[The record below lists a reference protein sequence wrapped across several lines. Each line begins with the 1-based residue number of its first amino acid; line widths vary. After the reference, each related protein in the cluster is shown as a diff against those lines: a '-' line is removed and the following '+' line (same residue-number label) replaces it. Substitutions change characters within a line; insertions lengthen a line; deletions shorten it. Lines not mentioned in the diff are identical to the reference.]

1 MRYPLA
7 HKAASV
13 LMAFVLVCTCN
24 SAALQPLA
32 AFAAQGD
39 GAAAAEQEALTEAS
53 GAENAG
59 KPEAAPAGEEG
70 PAGAAEPE
78 EGAEAPRAVSGLTVS
93 GTWDADARIVTWVVR
108 MGEESVAAVD
118 LSRYELTLS
127 FDDRLAVERA
137 RLGDVPTGF
146 DVSGTLSPGAA
157 TYRFEAVGADLP
169 LAPQTLT
176 VSMRASDALLDALAA
191 AEEAGDRLAVALDA
205 RLEVAEDAASLFD
218 VPAVEGRADV
228 VLREASVGEPSAESR
243 ETFEDGEVAEATPSA
258 VPGDAPREGAEGN
271 DVTNEVEQLSLG
283 VVDFSYVDAAGAT
296 HVIPAVQTGDKHVAY
311 DFSNVPLA
319 SIDRMN
325 MGVDFKI
332 NKDDASRTINAGDV
346 FRYSVPS
353 IFTVADSTFAQ
364 DIVSPTGEVLATYI
378 IENNQ
383 VVVAFTQT
391 VDIEEGNVG
400 IVGGI
405 MCSFKLNDDK
415 LQSDAP
421 TDADMTLQTDGTV
434 YTFTAPKKSTDL
446 VGIKKTGSY
455 NKDDATVTW
464 TVTVGSAA
472 ESAGVPLK
480 NIVIV
485 DEYDKATQGEATVTG
500 PDGDALAIEQTDA
513 GFTYAFP
520 ADSTA
525 VAPYK
530 LSVIVPVENAVL
542 DAAVNGDQLLSN
554 MATMS
559 SPAGSSIHVTGEP
572 GATGTATVPKYSF
585 SKRGTPLNSSTIAW
599 ELTVNQGGLGAANDV
614 VVYDRLDARAAYKD
628 GTLRLDGMPVTVHAS
643 APDPEPSSTY
653 AVLVAEEGGTHLL
666 EVHIAG
672 TVDTERRITFET
684 EIDAP
689 GQENESIDFP
699 NTAWIAFKWPNGYGP
714 GEGTFKPID
723 INTDF
728 QVAHLDKETPSY
740 DSSTGEITWRV
751 VPSVRTDDYES
762 GSIADV
768 IDDDQSYIADSVK
781 VVYRGVELTPDQL
794 AGVFSYDET
803 LKLLT
808 FSFERVEYALND
820 VVIEYRTQALNFKDE
835 NRVLHRYE
843 NAANLVVNSEHGRF
857 EAQAAASRTFE
868 NKFLAKTSSYEV
880 VDDERGSAGYL
891 HYRIV
896 VNGSHMPSANLQVSD
911 DLNALVTDVR
921 AADGT
926 SLGSVAADE
935 WTIAEGDRA
944 IKVTEF
950 GKDGAEQDVTA
961 SYDTTAWKDSR
972 KIEAIFSDD
981 APTTNGY
988 RIDLYLTL
996 ENTVLQKL
1004 HQDHPGD
1011 FVISATN
1018 SATAGSDDFA
1028 GGTPTNVKCQGAAG
1042 AGNIDNRLVAKTV
1055 DGSKQG
1061 DGELAYRININP
1073 NGADMRNVT
1082 LTDVP
1087 DDVLSIDVGSVELHR
1102 ATHDAGGAI
1111 ADALGEAVDPSAW
1124 SKKLTYDAGS
1134 GGTALS
1140 VTVPDGTASY
1150 VLTYRAKVVGAA
1162 KGGKIANNVTL
1173 TADQGQTGSDTCVAE
1188 VDAGSW
1194 GWLTKKAIYKLVKAD
1209 EFGGKASP
1217 IAGVTFNLYSDP
1229 EKKDLVATS
1238 VSNAKGLVA
1247 FYGLDVDATY
1257 YYDELEASSGYKTL
1271 AYDADAN
1278 QFTTGAG
1285 GSNTVAGAATLNE
1298 RLTSEMP
1305 VLLKKTFELE
1315 AGDALSDPRSSFR
1328 LYLYPN
1334 GFGGGKKVVVSMTGS
1349 DGLYVYAPSGDN
1361 LELVNSGADG
1371 SLALAGLP
1379 WGDYGLEEV
1388 DPQAGY
1394 AAYEGMK
1401 HFSVV
1406 RPVDDASP
1414 WSVDYA
1420 PGTGSDVGEAAAVEN
1435 KKTSITVKKTTDA
1448 DKSLDGAVL
1457 AIHEDDAGTVGGVL
1471 VNSFTN
1477 EEFSV
1482 AVGDASTYEW
1492 ELRGIPVGTY
1502 WLCEDTMPDDK
1513 TVGKFEDVRFCIDVH
1528 GKLAVLNG
1536 KGAVAGSTLTVVD
1549 DPNKVS
1555 VKKLDQWGKAVAGAT
1570 LQLQVQ
1576 NGDTWDEV
1584 GGAQESPAAGELSFD
1599 GLERGKRYRIVETAV
1614 PEGYAAASHADQRV
1628 EFTIDE
1634 YGVIA
1639 DDAVDLHN
1647 GDAPDSD
1654 GNGTFLNAHRGNNG
1668 FTLRNERIVGHA
1680 EFAKQTDDGAPL
1692 AGVKFNLYRKAA
1704 VPGAADTL
1712 VNSTS
1717 FVSGRDGKVTTVGQ
1731 ASMWNSVTGDWMSR
1745 GLTPGT
1751 YYFKET
1757 VTHGDFVFDSADP
1770 LVTDEFTISATDGRF
1785 TWSTDAEG
1793 KVSFGDVITVTKGNG
1808 AVANAPLDASVRV
1821 LKATAG
1827 GLALNGAVFT
1837 LAGTDANS
1845 KSVSMTAISVAA
1857 GTEVRVADSAGTE
1870 HVYTTISDGEALFAN
1885 VPAGT
1890 YTVKETT
1897 PPSGYK
1903 LSAVELTV
1911 TVGQGTAS
1919 ESYILNEGNAVVNEQ
1934 NEFTVSKQDAVTGS
1948 ALSGATFKLEGEFA
1962 DGTEDPIEWTS
1973 GEGAEAIKGKLV
1985 ASINKDR
1992 VYMLT
1997 ETSAPDHYVAAN
2009 RIELK
2014 MDAAGQ
2020 LYQRSS
2026 STSPWTKVASNGVV
2040 VKNQPVRGHVALTK
2054 SIADG
2059 VDATVAGVQ
2068 FSLYKTG
2075 ADVGGVDLLIAEGL
2089 ATDAAGTWTSVGK
2102 SALEN
2107 PDTGQKLD
2115 KGLAVG
2121 SYYFVE
2127 TAATSDT
2134 VLDSDARH
2142 EFEIADGNHYATTNT
2157 PVACGVENKAF
2168 SASLK
2173 LDKLDGTSGEALAG
2187 AEFELAYTPAGGGA
2201 AQTVPLTVEGGTFKA
2216 ADLKKGSYALEETK
2230 VPTGYEG
2237 AGAFKATFELADA
2250 DDGATVAIGEGAAT
2264 SAGPVEKEAGA
2275 WTSAG
2280 VLNER
2285 ILGSMSLAKVA
2296 AGTETGL
2303 EGAEFRLAGPDGYVA
2318 DLATDADG
2326 KLSVGDLAWGD
2337 YTLTEAKAP
2346 AGYRLGAEPYS
2357 AAFAIS
2363 AQSLAV
2369 DLGSVEN
2376 APTEISV
2383 AKVDNLDAPNPVSGA
2398 RLKLSGTFA
2407 DGKKEKEWVSDG
2419 TLKNFKT
2426 LLVVGEEYTLTEGGA
2441 VAGYEALP
2449 GSVVFKLMQDGKIEL
2464 SSNPAY
2470 ADGTPAA
2477 VLDDG
2482 SVALSIRNMR
2492 LPGTVK
2498 LAKVDADD
2506 GSAPLDGAVFGLFD
2520 AEGDAKLGEFA
2531 TGRAYT
2537 GADDAEGAPAEPGSL
2552 SIAGLEWGGYYLQEL
2567 SSDGYV
2573 IPDARYPFSIGAGTP
2588 GMTADLGQ
2596 VANERTKASF
2606 SKVDAAE
2613 GDFVAGATLTLSG
2626 RFANPEADEVS
2637 WTSGTAAFNL
2647 AGRLVAGEAYELAET
2662 ARPDGYLALPGSV
2675 KLAVG
2680 SDGKLSVVQNQER
2693 ADGLLAASIAAD
2705 GTSLSLRNVE
2715 VYGSV
2720 ELVKSDAA
2728 GSPLEGISFELHK
2741 GLDGRGGLVQGGLVT
2756 DADGKVSVAGLP
2768 EGGYAFVETATR
2780 DDLVLDPNPV
2790 PVSIGTGDHG
2800 TTVSVAM
2807 ENKAFSASLVLHKLD
2822 GATGDALEG
2831 AEFELAYVPAG
2842 GGAAQTVP
2850 LTVEGG
2856 TFEATDLKKGSY
2868 ALAETKVPTGYEGA
2882 FAATFELADAD
2893 DGLELVIKQGAAT
2906 SAGDVEKEAG
2916 AWTGAGVENA
2926 RIPGSMSLAK
2936 VAAGTEEGLEGA
2948 EFSLTGPDGSTA
2960 TLTTGADGK
2969 ASASGLAWGAYS
2981 LVETKAPAGY
2991 RLGAEPYSATFAI
3004 GAENLA
3010 VDLGSVENVKT
3021 RFAVAKTDGDGS
3033 PLAGAHLK
3041 LAGAFADGET
3051 EKEWTS
3057 ENDAKVFEGL
3067 LIVGNTY
3074 ALTETDRL
3082 GGYLT
3087 WSGQVS
3093 FKLDDAG
3100 KVVLDDPADPAA
3112 TVSADGLGIS
3122 LSNARIVASAELTK
3136 TRDSAGPLEGVTF
3149 DLYAEGADE
3158 PLERGLVTD
3167 AMGKVRVSGLP
3178 EGSYYFVETAAP
3190 DDAVVDG
3197 THQTFS
3203 IGEQDHGKTVPV
3215 TMDNSS
3221 FNTVV
3226 SLLKVDQTS
3235 AEALAGAQFALS
3247 KQAADGSFVPVGSPL
3262 ATNEHGAVAFTLTE
3276 RGTYRIQE
3284 TQAAPGYVLDAD
3296 KPYTATFTVE
3306 NTAAFQGAELK
3317 LAEVVDPAT
3326 AGAYGLVVENARYE
3340 GGKVANERKLGSM
3353 ALAKV
3358 DGVTGSPLAGAEFE
3372 LTGSD
3377 GSIAT
3382 LSTGAD
3388 GTLNVEGLAWGTYTL
3403 AETKAPDGYRLGAQ
3417 PYSATF
3423 EIGAHNADSAPSV
3436 DLGTVGNETIEIS
3449 FTKLERYVESCSD
3462 ASLGAAEADAT
3473 RPLEGAEFTAY
3484 EDEACTRFS
3493 QTGDGADMKARSG
3506 ADGAVSFSPVKA
3518 GTHYLKE
3525 TVVPDGRVSND
3536 TVYRLDV
3543 AADGTVERFA
3553 PLGEDGVLDAVVND
3567 VHRTDIRIK
3576 KVSETDEGKV
3586 LPNST
3591 YGLFKRVAA
3600 PEARA
3605 ASAFPGE
3612 SDLQLIAKDVT
3623 DASGYLVF
3631 EGVLMDQEYV
3641 IEEIAAPDGS
3651 LVSKHPIALTFAV
3664 GDDGAPRLVSFDDGS
3679 GTAEVDENGD
3689 IVWKE
3694 PQVIVE
3700 FSKRDPD
3707 GALLAGA
3714 TLQVVDEA
3722 GATVGEPWVS
3732 EADAGRRIEGVL
3744 VAGKTYRLV
3753 ELAAPDGYAV
3763 AEDVAFT
3770 VENPKLG
3777 PQEGYVQHVEMVDER
3792 VPTASG
3798 ETPQDPKKTPVPK
3811 WLAGLLA
3818 KTGDAPLGA
3827 LAAAVALGAAGVAGA
3842 VGVRRRRKRS

>member
-53 GAENAG
+53 EAESAG
-59 KPEAAPAGEEG
+59 EPEAAPAGEEG

-78 EGAEAPRAVSGLTVS
+78 EGAEAPRAVSELTVS
-93 GTWDADARIVTWVVR
+93 GTWDADARIVTWTVR
-108 MGEESVAAVD
+108 MGEESAAAVD

-137 RLGDVPTGF
+137 RLGDAPTGF
-146 DVSGTLSPGAA
+146 DVSGALSPGAA

-205 RLEVAEDAASLFD
+205 RLEVAEDAAPLFD
-218 VPAVEGRADV
+218 APAVEGRADV

-243 ETFEDGEVAEATPSA
+243 KTVEDGGVAEATPSA
-258 VPGDAPREGAEGN
+258 VPGDAPREGAEGS

-296 HVIPAVQTGDKHVAY
+296 HVIPAVQTGDKRVAY
-311 DFSNVPLA
+311 DFSSVPLA

-353 IFTVADSTFAQ
+353 IFTVADSPFAQ
-364 DIVSPTGEVLATYI
+364 DIVSPTGEVLATYT

-446 VGIKKTGSY
+446 VGIEKTGSY
-455 NKDDATVTW
+455 NKNDATVTW

-485 DEYDKATQGEATVTG
+485 DEYDRATQGEATVTG

-530 LSVIVPVENAVL
+530 LSVTVPVENEVL

-554 MATMS
+554 TATMS

-628 GTLRLDGMPVTVHAS
+628 KTLRLDGMPVTVHAS
-643 APDPEPSSTY
+643 APDPAPSSTY

-699 NTAWIAFKWPNGYGP
+699 NSAWIAYQWPNGYGP
-714 GEGTFKPID
+714 GEGAFKPID
-723 INTDF
+723 VNTDF

-740 DSSTGEITWRV
+740 DSSTGEITWRI

-762 GSIADV
+762 GAIADV
-768 IDDDQSYIADSVK
+768 IDDDQAYIAGSVK
-781 VVYRGVELTPDQL
+781 VVYRDAELTADQL
-794 AGVFSYDET
+794 AGVFSYDEA

-808 FSFERVEYALND
+808 FSFERAEYALND

-843 NAANLVVNSEHGRF
+843 NAANLVVRSEHGTF
-857 EAQAAASRTFE
+857 EAQATASRTFE

-880 VDDERGSAGYL
+880 VDDEHGSTGYL

-911 DLNALVTDVR
+911 DLSALVTDVR
-921 AADGT
+921 AADGA

-935 WTIAEGDRA
+935 WAIAEGDRA
-944 IKVTEF
+944 IKVTEL
-950 GKDGAEQDVTA
+950 GKDGTERDVTA
-961 SYDTTAWKDSR
+961 SYDTAAWKDSR

-996 ENTVLQKL
+996 ENSVLQKL

-1055 DGSKQG
+1055 DGSQQG
-1061 DGELAYRININP
+1061 DGVLAYRININP

-1111 ADALGEAVDPSAW
+1111 ADALGEAVDSDTW

-1150 VLTYRAKVVGAA
+1150 VLTYSAKVVGAA

-1298 RLTSEMP
+1298 RLTSEVP
-1305 VLLKKTFELE
+1305 VLLEKTFELE
-1315 AGDALSDPRSSFR
+1315 AGDALSGPRSSFR

-1334 GFGGGKKVVVSMTGS
+1334 GFDGGKKVAVSVTGS
-1349 DGLYVYAPSGDN
+1349 DGSYAYAPSGDSF
-1361 LELVNSGADG
+1361 ELVNRDADG

-1406 RPVDDASP
+1406 RPADGSS
-1414 WSVDYA
+1414 WLVDYA
-1420 PGTGSDVGEAAAVEN
+1420 PGTGNDVGEAAAVVNE
-1435 KKTSITVKKTTDA
+1435 KTSITVKKTTDE
-1448 DKSLDGAVL
+1448 DKSLEGAVL
-1457 AIHEDDAGTVGGVL
+1457 AIHEDDAGAVGNVL

-1477 EEFSV
+1477 EEYSV
-1482 AVGDASTYEW
+1482 TVGDASTYEW
-1492 ELRGIPVGTY
+1492 ELSGIPVGTY
-1502 WLCEDTMPDDK
+1502 WLCEDKTPHDP
-1513 TVGKFEDVRFCIDVH
+1513 TVGKFEDVRFSIDVH

-1536 KGAVAGSTLTVVD
+1536 KGTVTGSTLAVAD

-1555 VKKLDQWGKAVAGAT
+1555 VKKIDQWGKAVAGAT

-1584 GGAQESPAAGELSFD
+1584 GDAQESPAAGELSYD
-1599 GLERGKRYRIVETAV
+1599 GLERGKRYRIVETTV

-1647 GDAPDSD
+1647 GNAPDGVA
-1654 GNGTFLNAHRGNNG
+1654 GNGTFLNAHHGNNG

-1704 VPGAADTL
+1704 VPDAADTL

-1757 VTHGDFVFDSADP
+1757 VTHGDFVLDGADP
-1770 LVTDEFTISATDGRF
+1770 LVTDEFTISATDNRF
-1785 TWSTDAEG
+1785 TWSKDAEG
-1793 KVSFGDVITVTKGNG
+1793 EVSFGDIVAVTRGNG

-1827 GLALNGAVFT
+1827 GRALNGAVFT
-1837 LAGTDANS
+1837 LTGADVNG
-1845 KSVSMTAISVAA
+1845 KSVSMTATSADA
-1857 GTEVRVADSAGTE
+1857 GTVVEATDSAGTE
-1870 HVYTTISDGEALFAN
+1870 HSYTTTGDGEALFGN
-1885 VPAGT
+1885 VPAGA
-1890 YTVKETT
+1890 YVVKETV
-1897 PPSGYK
+1897 PPPGYK
-1903 LSAVELTV
+1903 LSAAELTV
-1911 TVGQGTAS
+1911 TVKQGTAR
-1919 ESYILNEGNAVVNEQ
+1919 ETYTLNEGDAVVNEQ
-1934 NEFTVSKQDAVTGS
+1934 NEFTVSKKDAATGEVLGG
-1948 ALSGATFKLEGEFA
+1948 AEFTLSGEFA
-1962 DGTEDPIEWTS
+1962 DGTDPLVWTS
-1973 GEGAEAIKGKLV
+1973 GDHAEAVAGKLI
-1985 ASINKDR
+1985 ASTAGDER
-1992 VYMLT
+1992 VYTLE
-1997 ETSAPDHYVAAN
+1997 ETGVPQHYLAAPSL
-2009 RIELK
+2009 ELK
-2014 MDAAGQ
+2014 MDAEGA
-2020 LYQRSS
+2020 LYQRAPGATAWSRVEANALTVLNS
-2026 STSPWTKVASNGVV
+2026 
-2040 VKNQPVRGHVALTK
+2040 PVRGHVTLTK
-2054 SIADG
+2054 TVADDG
-2059 VDATVAGVQ
+2059 VGTVAGVE
-2068 FSLYKTG
+2068 FSLYKAG
-2075 ADVGGVDLLIAEGL
+2075 ADGADLLVAAGL
-2089 ATDAAGTWTSVGK
+2089 ATDADGAWTSVGK
-2102 SALEN
+2102 DSTAN
-2107 PDTGQKLD
+2107 PDTGQMLD
-2115 KGLAVG
+2115 QGLAVG

-2127 TAATSDT
+2127 TAATPDT

-2142 EFEIADGNHYATTNT
+2142 EFEIADGNHYATTNAA
-2157 PVACGVENKAF
+2157 VACGAKNKAF

-2187 AEFELAYTPAGGGA
+2187 AEFELMYTPEGGGA

-2216 ADLKKGSYALEETK
+2216 TDLKKGSYALEETR

-2250 DDGATVAIGEGAAT
+2250 DDGLELAIGEGAAT
-2264 SAGPVEKEAGA
+2264 SAGPVDKASGA

-2285 ILGSMSLAKVA
+2285 ILGSMSLDKVA
-2296 AGTETGL
+2296 AGTEAGL
-2303 EGAEFRLAGPDGYVA
+2303 EGALFRLTGPDGYVA
-2318 DLATDADG
+2318 DLATDAG
-2326 KLSVGDLAWGD
+2326 GELSATHLAWGD
-2337 YTLTEAKAP
+2337 YTLTEA
-2346 AGYRLGAEPYS
+2346 
-2357 AAFAIS
+2357 
-2363 AQSLAV
+2363 
-2369 DLGSVEN
+2369 
-2376 APTEISV
+2376 
-2383 AKVDNLDAPNPVSGA
+2383 
-2398 RLKLSGTFA
+2398 
-2407 DGKKEKEWVSDG
+2407 
-2419 TLKNFKT
+2419 
-2426 LLVVGEEYTLTEGGA
+2426 
-2441 VAGYEALP
+2441 
-2449 GSVVFKLMQDGKIEL
+2449 
-2464 SSNPAY
+2464 
-2470 ADGTPAA
+2470 
-2477 VLDDG
+2477 
-2482 SVALSIRNMR
+2482 
-2492 LPGTVK
+2492 
-2498 LAKVDADD
+2498 
-2506 GSAPLDGAVFGLFD
+2506 
-2520 AEGDAKLGEFA
+2520 
-2531 TGRAYT
+2531 
-2537 GADDAEGAPAEPGSL
+2537 
-2552 SIAGLEWGGYYLQEL
+2552 
-2567 SSDGYV
+2567 
-2573 IPDARYPFSIGAGTP
+2573 
-2588 GMTADLGQ
+2588 
-2596 VANERTKASF
+2596 
-2606 SKVDAAE
+2606 
-2613 GDFVAGATLTLSG
+2613 
-2626 RFANPEADEVS
+2626 
-2637 WTSGTAAFNL
+2637 
-2647 AGRLVAGEAYELAET
+2647 
-2662 ARPDGYLALPGSV
+2662 
-2675 KLAVG
+2675 
-2680 SDGKLSVVQNQER
+2680 
-2693 ADGLLAASIAAD
+2693 
-2705 GTSLSLRNVE
+2705 
-2715 VYGSV
+2715 
-2720 ELVKSDAA
+2720 
-2728 GSPLEGISFELHK
+2728 
-2741 GLDGRGGLVQGGLVT
+2741 
-2756 DADGKVSVAGLP
+2756 
-2768 EGGYAFVETATR
+2768 
-2780 DDLVLDPNPV
+2780 
-2790 PVSIGTGDHG
+2790 
-2800 TTVSVAM
+2800 
-2807 ENKAFSASLVLHKLD
+2807 
-2822 GATGDALEG
+2822 
-2831 AEFELAYVPAG
+2831 
-2842 GGAAQTVP
+2842 
-2850 LTVEGG
+2850 
-2856 TFEATDLKKGSY
+2856 
-2868 ALAETKVPTGYEGA
+2868 
-2882 FAATFELADAD
+2882 
-2893 DGLELVIKQGAAT
+2893 
-2906 SAGDVEKEAG
+2906 
-2916 AWTGAGVENA
+2916 
-2926 RIPGSMSLAK
+2926 
-2936 VAAGTEEGLEGA
+2936 
-2948 EFSLTGPDGSTA
+2948 
-2960 TLTTGADGK
+2960 
-2969 ASASGLAWGAYS
+2969 
-2981 LVETKAPAGY
+2981 KAPAGY

-3010 VDLGSVENVKT
+3010 VDLGSVENAKT
-3021 RFAVAKTDGDGS
+3021 SISIAKTDDDGG

-3041 LAGAFADGET
+3041 LAGAFADGTTET
-3051 EKEWTS
+3051 EWTS
-3057 ENDAKVFEGL
+3057 EADARVFEGAL
-3067 LIVGNTY
+3067 VAGEEYT
-3074 ALTETDRL
+3074 LTETDRL
-3082 GGYLT
+3082 SGYRT
-3087 WSGQVS
+3087 WSGHVS

-3112 TVSADGLGIS
+3112 AVSADGLRLS
-3122 LSNARIVASAELTK
+3122 LSNTRIVANVELTK
-3136 TRDSAGPLEGVTF
+3136 TRDGAGPLEGVTF

-3167 AMGKVRVSGLP
+3167 AAGKVAVSGLP

-3190 DDAVVDG
+3190 DDAVADG
-3197 THQTFS
+3197 AHQAFS
-3203 IGEQDHGKTVPV
+3203 IGEQDHGKTVAV
-3215 TMDNSS
+3215 VMDNSS
-3221 FNTVV
+3221 FTTVV

-3247 KQAADGSFVPVGSPL
+3247 KQAADGSFAPVGSPL
-3262 ATNEHGAVAFTLTE
+3262 ATNEHGAAAFVLTE
-3276 RGTYRIQE
+3276 KGTYRIQE

-3296 KPYTATFTVE
+3296 KPYTATFTVD

-3326 AGAYGLVVENARYE
+3326 ASVYGLVVENARYE

-3358 DGVTGSPLAGAEFE
+3358 DGVTGAPLAGAEFE
-3372 LTGSD
+3372 LTGPD
-3377 GSIAT
+3377 GSVT
-3382 LSTGAD
+3382 TVTTGAD
-3388 GTLNVEGLAWGTYTL
+3388 GSLSVAPLAWGAYTVT
-3403 AETKAPDGYRLGAQ
+3403 ETKAPDGYRLGAQ
-3417 PYSATF
+3417 PYSKTF
-3423 EIGAHNADSAPSV
+3423 EIGADNADSTPSV
-3436 DLGTVGNETIEIS
+3436 DLGTVGNEPIEVS
-3449 FTKLERYVESCSD
+3449 FAKLERHVESCSD

-3473 RPLEGAEFTAY
+3473 RSLEGAEFTAY
-3484 EDEACTRFS
+3484 DDEACTRVS
-3493 QTGDGADMKARSG
+3493 QTAGGEDLRARSG
-3506 ADGAVSFSPVKA
+3506 ADGAVSFSPVTA
-3518 GTHYLKE
+3518 GTYYLKE
-3525 TVVPDGRVSND
+3525 TVVPTGHVPSDAVH
-3536 TVYRLDV
+3536 RLDV
-3543 AADGTVERFA
+3543 AVDGTVERFA

-3576 KVSETDEGKV
+3576 KVSENDEGKV

-3612 SDLQLIAKDVT
+3612 SGLQLVAKATTGAD
-3623 DASGYLVF
+3623 GYLVF
-3631 EGVLMDQEYV
+3631 EGVLMDREYV
-3641 IEEIAAPDGS
+3641 IHELEAPDGS

-3714 TLQVVDEA
+3714 TLQLVDEA

-3792 VPTASG
+3792 VPEAPAKPSASRG
-3798 ETPQDPKKTPVPK
+3798 PF
-3811 WLAGLLA
+3811 GFLA
-3818 KTGDAPLGA
+3818 KTGDAPLGLLA
-3827 LAAAVALGAAGVAGA
+3827 VGATLAAAGIAAS
-3842 VGVRRRRKRS
+3842 VGVRRRRRRS

>member
-59 KPEAAPAGEEG
+59 EPEAAPAGEEG

-108 MGEESVAAVD
+108 MGEESAAAVD

-137 RLGDVPTGF
+137 RLGDAPTGF
-146 DVSGTLSPGAA
+146 DVSGALSPGEV

-228 VLREASVGEPSAESR
+228 VLREATVGEPSAESR

-643 APDPEPSSTY
+643 APDPAPSSTY

-723 INTDF
+723 VNTDF

-935 WTIAEGDRA
+935 WAIAEGDRA

-996 ENTVLQKL
+996 GNSVLQKL

-1028 GGTPTNVKCQGAAG
+1028 GGAPTNVKCQGAAG

-1055 DGSKQG
+1055 DGSQQG
-1061 DGELAYRININP
+1061 DGVLAYRININP

-1271 AYDADAN
+1271 AYDADTN

-1349 DGLYVYAPSGDN
+1349 DGSYVYAPSGDN
-1361 LELVNSGADG
+1361 LELVNIGADG

-1536 KGAVAGSTLTVVD
+1536 KGAVAGSTLTVID
-1549 DPNKVS
+1549 SLNQIT
-1555 VKKLDQWGKAVAGAT
+1555 VKKIDQWGADVAGAVLE
-1570 LQLQVQ
+1570 LQERSGSGPDFEWNTVDRWTSSEL
-1576 NGDTWDEV
+1576 DTSHTF
-1584 GGAQESPAAGELSFD
+1584 GGL
-1599 GLERGKRYRIVETAV
+1599 KRDATYRIVETTA
-1614 PEGYAAASHADQRV
+1614 PEGYAAANHDEQKI
-1628 EFTIDE
+1628 EFTIDG
-1634 YGVIA
+1634 YGTA
-1639 DDAVDLHN
+1639 KDVDLHN
-1647 GDAPDSD
+1647 GDAPDGAL
-1654 GNGTFLNAHRGNNG
+1654 GNGNFQNANAGNG

-1680 EFAKQTDDGAPL
+1680 GFVKKSEDGKPL
-1692 AGVKFNLYRKAA
+1692 AGVKFNLYQKAA
-1704 VPGAADTL
+1704 DSDDVL
-1712 VNSTS
+1712 VNSTP
-1717 FVSGRDGKVTTVGQ
+1717 FVSGGNGKVTTVGQ
-1731 ASMWNSVTGDWMSR
+1731 NSMTNNVTKTWMNR

-1751 YYFKET
+1751 YYFKEVST
-1757 VTHGDFVFDSADP
+1757 YSDFVFDSADP
-1770 LVTDEFTISATDGRF
+1770 LVTDEFTISADDGRF
-1785 TWSTDAEG
+1785 TWSKDAEG
-1793 KVSFGDVITVTKGNG
+1793 KVSFGDVIAVTKGGG
-1808 AVANAPLDASVRV
+1808 AVTNTPLDASVRV

-1837 LAGTDANS
+1837 LTGEDVNG
-1845 KSVSMTAISVAA
+1845 KSVSMTATSAA
-1857 GTEVRVADSAGTE
+1857 SGTVVKATDSAGAE
-1870 HVYTTISDGEALFAN
+1870 HEYTTISDGEALFGN
-1885 VPAGT
+1885 VPAGA

-1897 PPSGYK
+1897 PPPGYK
-1903 LSAVELTV
+1903 LNAVELRV
-1911 TVGQGTAS
+1911 TVEQGTARK
-1919 ESYILNEGNAVVNEQ
+1919 SYTLNEGNAVVNEQ
-1934 NEFTVSKQDAVTGS
+1934 NEFTVSKKDAATGE
-1948 ALSGATFKLEGEFA
+1948 ALGGAEFTLSGEFA
-1962 DGTEDPIEWTS
+1962 DGTDSLVWTS
-1973 GEGAEAIKGKLV
+1973 GDHAEAVAGKLITST
-1985 ASINKDR
+1985 AGDER
-1992 VYMLT
+1992 VYTLE
-1997 ETSAPDHYVAAN
+1997 ETGVPQHYLAAPAL
-2009 RIELK
+2009 ELK
-2014 MDAAGQ
+2014 MDAQGA
-2020 LYQRSS
+2020 LYQRTLGATTWNRVEANALTVLNS
-2026 STSPWTKVASNGVV
+2026 
-2040 VKNQPVRGHVALTK
+2040 PVRGHVALTK
-2054 SIADG
+2054 TVADG
-2059 VDATVAGVQ
+2059 GVGTVAGVE
-2068 FSLYKTG
+2068 FSLYKAGAG
-2075 ADVGGVDLLIAEGL
+2075 ADGADLLVTEGL

-2102 SALEN
+2102 DSTANL
-2107 PDTGQKLD
+2107 DTGQMLGQ
-2115 KGLAVG
+2115 GLAVG

-2127 TAATSDT
+2127 TAATPDT
-2134 VLDSDARH
+2134 VLDSDAHH

-2187 AEFELAYTPAGGGA
+2187 AEFELTYTPAGGGA
-2201 AQTVPLTVEGGTFKA
+2201 AQTVPLTVADGTFK
-2216 ADLKKGSYALEETK
+2216 
-2230 VPTGYEG
+2230 
-2237 AGAFKATFELADA
+2237 
-2250 DDGATVAIGEGAAT
+2250 
-2264 SAGPVEKEAGA
+2264 
-2275 WTSAG
+2275 
-2280 VLNER
+2280 
-2285 ILGSMSLAKVA
+2285 
-2296 AGTETGL
+2296 
-2303 EGAEFRLAGPDGYVA
+2303 
-2318 DLATDADG
+2318 
-2326 KLSVGDLAWGD
+2326 
-2337 YTLTEAKAP
+2337 
-2346 AGYRLGAEPYS
+2346 
-2357 AAFAIS
+2357 
-2363 AQSLAV
+2363 
-2369 DLGSVEN
+2369 
-2376 APTEISV
+2376 
-2383 AKVDNLDAPNPVSGA
+2383 
-2398 RLKLSGTFA
+2398 
-2407 DGKKEKEWVSDG
+2407 
-2419 TLKNFKT
+2419 
-2426 LLVVGEEYTLTEGGA
+2426 
-2441 VAGYEALP
+2441 
-2449 GSVVFKLMQDGKIEL
+2449 
-2464 SSNPAY
+2464 
-2470 ADGTPAA
+2470 
-2477 VLDDG
+2477 
-2482 SVALSIRNMR
+2482 
-2492 LPGTVK
+2492 
-2498 LAKVDADD
+2498 
-2506 GSAPLDGAVFGLFD
+2506 
-2520 AEGDAKLGEFA
+2520 
-2531 TGRAYT
+2531 
-2537 GADDAEGAPAEPGSL
+2537 
-2552 SIAGLEWGGYYLQEL
+2552 
-2567 SSDGYV
+2567 
-2573 IPDARYPFSIGAGTP
+2573 
-2588 GMTADLGQ
+2588 
-2596 VANERTKASF
+2596 
-2606 SKVDAAE
+2606 
-2613 GDFVAGATLTLSG
+2613 
-2626 RFANPEADEVS
+2626 
-2637 WTSGTAAFNL
+2637 
-2647 AGRLVAGEAYELAET
+2647 
-2662 ARPDGYLALPGSV
+2662 
-2675 KLAVG
+2675 
-2680 SDGKLSVVQNQER
+2680 
-2693 ADGLLAASIAAD
+2693 
-2705 GTSLSLRNVE
+2705 
-2715 VYGSV
+2715 
-2720 ELVKSDAA
+2720 
-2728 GSPLEGISFELHK
+2728 
-2741 GLDGRGGLVQGGLVT
+2741 
-2756 DADGKVSVAGLP
+2756 
-2768 EGGYAFVETATR
+2768 
-2780 DDLVLDPNPV
+2780 
-2790 PVSIGTGDHG
+2790 
-2800 TTVSVAM
+2800 
-2807 ENKAFSASLVLHKLD
+2807 
-2822 GATGDALEG
+2822 
-2831 AEFELAYVPAG
+2831 
-2842 GGAAQTVP
+2842 
-2850 LTVEGG
+2850 
-2856 TFEATDLKKGSY
+2856 ATDLKKGSY
-2868 ALAETKVPTGYEGA
+2868 TLAETKVPTGYEGA

-2926 RIPGSMSLAK
+2926 RVPGSMSLAK
-2936 VAAGTEEGLEGA
+2936 VAAGTEEGLAGA
-2948 EFSLTGPDGSTA
+2948 EFQLAGPDGSTA
-2960 TLTTGADGK
+2960 TLTTGSDGK

-3010 VDLGSVENVKT
+3010 VDLGSVENAKT
-3021 RFAVAKTDGDGS
+3021 SISLAKTDDDGS

-3041 LAGAFADGET
+3041 LAGGFADGET
-3051 EKEWTS
+3051 EKEWAS

-3067 LIVGNTY
+3067 LIAGNTY
-3074 ALTETDRL
+3074 TLTETDRL

-3100 KVVLDDPADPAA
+3100 KVVLDDPADPAV

-3136 TRDSAGPLEGVTF
+3136 TRDGAGPLEGVTF

-3167 AMGKVRVSGLP
+3167 AAGKVRASGLP

-3203 IGEQDHGKTVPV
+3203 IGEQDHGKTVPI
-3215 TMDNSS
+3215 TMDNES
-3221 FNTVV
+3221 FKTVA
-3226 SLLKVDQTS
+3226 SLFKVDQTGGK
-3235 AEALAGAQFALS
+3235 ALAGAQFALS
-3247 KQAADGSFVPVGSPL
+3247 KQAADGSFVPVGSPF
-3262 ATNEHGAVAFTLTE
+3262 ATNEHGALAFTLTE

-3358 DGVTGSPLAGAEFE
+3358 DGVTGAPLAGAEFE
-3372 LTGSD
+3372 LTGPD
-3377 GSIAT
+3377 GSVAT

-3388 GTLNVEGLAWGTYTL
+3388 GTLNVEGLAWGEYAL
-3403 AETKAPDGYRLGAQ
+3403 AETKAPAGYRLGAQ

-3423 EIGAHNADSAPSV
+3423 EIGAHNADSTPSV
-3436 DLGTVGNETIEIS
+3436 DLGTVGNEPIEIS

-3462 ASLGAAEADAT
+3462 ASLGAAEADAR
-3473 RPLEGAEFTAY
+3473 RPLEGAEFTVY
-3484 EDEACTRFS
+3484 DDEACTWVS

-3525 TVVPDGRVSND
+3525 TVVPDGCVSND

-3553 PLGEDGVLDAVVND
+3553 PLGEDVVLDAVVND

-3612 SDLQLIAKDVT
+3612 SGLQLIAKAVT

>member
-53 GAENAG
+53 EAESAG
-59 KPEAAPAGEEG
+59 EPEAAPAGEEG

-78 EGAEAPRAVSGLTVS
+78 EGAEAPRAVSELTVS
-93 GTWDADARIVTWVVR
+93 GTWDADAHIVTWTVR
-108 MGEESVAAVD
+108 MGEESAAAVD

-137 RLGDVPTGF
+137 RLGDAPTGF
-146 DVSGTLSPGAA
+146 DVSGALSPGAA

-205 RLEVAEDAASLFD
+205 RLEVAEDAAPLFD
-218 VPAVEGRADV
+218 APAVEGRADV
-228 VLREASVGEPSAESR
+228 VLREASVGEPSAEPR
-243 ETFEDGEVAEATPSA
+243 ETVEDGEVAEATPSA
-258 VPGDAPREGAEGN
+258 VPGDAPREGAEGS
-271 DVTNEVEQLSLG
+271 DVTNEIEQLSLG

-311 DFSNVPLA
+311 DFSSVPLA

-364 DIVSPTGEVLATYI
+364 DIVSPTGEVLATYTI
-378 IENNQ
+378 KNNQ

-434 YTFTAPKKSTDL
+434 YTFKAPKKSTDL
-446 VGIKKTGSY
+446 VGIEKTGSY
-455 NKDDATVTW
+455 NKGDATVTW

-485 DEYDKATQGEATVTG
+485 DEYDRATQGEATVTG

-530 LSVIVPVENAVL
+530 LSVTVPVENEVL

-554 MATMS
+554 AATMS

-599 ELTVNQGGLGAANDV
+599 ELIVNQGGLGAANDV

-643 APDPEPSSTY
+643 APEPEPSSTY

-699 NTAWIAFKWPNGYGP
+699 NTAWIAYQWPNGYGP
-714 GEGTFKPID
+714 GEGAFKPID
-723 INTDF
+723 VNTDF

-740 DSSTGEITWRV
+740 DSSTGEITWRI

-762 GSIADV
+762 GAIADV
-768 IDDDQSYIADSVK
+768 IDDDQAYIAGSVK
-781 VVYRGVELTPDQL
+781 VVYQDAELTPDQL
-794 AGVFSYDET
+794 AGVFSYDEA

-808 FSFERVEYALND
+808 FSFERAEYALND
-820 VVIEYRTQALNFKDE
+820 VVIEYRTQALNFKGE

-843 NAANLVVNSEHGRF
+843 NAANLVVNSEHGTF

-880 VDDERGSAGYL
+880 VDDEHGSTGYL

-911 DLNALVTDVR
+911 DLSALVTDVR
-921 AADGT
+921 AADGA

-935 WTIAEGDRA
+935 WAIAEGDRA
-944 IKVTEF
+944 IKVTEI
-950 GKDGAEQDVTA
+950 GKDGAERDVTA
-961 SYDTTAWKDSR
+961 SYATDAWKDSR

-996 ENTVLQKL
+996 ENSVLQKL

-1018 SATAGSDDFA
+1018 TATAGSDDFA

-1055 DGSKQG
+1055 DGSQQG
-1061 DGELAYRININP
+1061 NGVLAYRININP

-1111 ADALGEAVDPSAW
+1111 ADALGEAVDSDTW

-1150 VLTYRAKVVGAA
+1150 VLTYSAKVVGAA

-1298 RLTSEMP
+1298 RLTSEVS
-1305 VLLKKTFELE
+1305 VLLEKTFELE
-1315 AGDALSDPRSSFR
+1315 AGDALSGPRSSFR

-1334 GFGGGKKVVVSMTGS
+1334 GFDGGKKVAVSVTGS
-1349 DGLYVYAPSGDN
+1349 DGSYAYAPSGDSF
-1361 LELVNSGADG
+1361 ELVNSGADG

-1406 RPVDDASP
+1406 RPADDASS

-1420 PGTGSDVGEAAAVEN
+1420 PGTGSDVGATTAVVNE
-1435 KKTSITVKKTTDA
+1435 KTSITVKKTTDE
-1448 DKSLDGAVL
+1448 DKSLEGAVL
-1457 AIHEDDAGTVGGVL
+1457 AIHEDDAGAVGDVL

-1477 EEFSV
+1477 EKYSV
-1482 AVGDASTYEW
+1482 TVGDASTYEW

-1502 WLCEDTMPDDK
+1502 WLCEDATPHDQ
-1513 TVGKFEDVRFCIDVH
+1513 TVGKFEDVRFSIDVH

-1536 KGAVAGSTLTVVD
+1536 KGTVTGSMLAVAD

-1555 VKKLDQWGKAVAGAT
+1555 VKKLDQWGKTVAGAT

-1576 NGDTWDEV
+1576 NGDTWENV

-1647 GDAPDSD
+1647 GDAPGDVA

-1680 EFAKQTDDGAPL
+1680 EFTKQTDDGAPL
-1692 AGVKFNLYRKAA
+1692 AGVKFNLYRKASMTG
-1704 VPGAADTL
+1704 VADTL

-1770 LVTDEFTISATDGRF
+1770 LVTDEFTIGATDGRF

-1793 KVSFGDVITVTKGNG
+1793 KVSFGDVIAVTKGNG

-1827 GLALNGAVFT
+1827 GRALNGAVFT
-1837 LAGTDANS
+1837 LTGEDVNG
-1845 KSVSMTAISVAA
+1845 KSVSMTATSAA
-1857 GTEVRVADSAGTE
+1857 SGTVVKATDSAGTE
-1870 HVYTTISDGEALFAN
+1870 HEYATTGDGEALFGN

-1890 YTVKETT
+1890 YVVKETV
-1897 PPSGYK
+1897 PPPGYK
-1903 LSAVELTV
+1903 LSAAELTV
-1911 TVGQGTAS
+1911 TVKQGTAS
-1919 ESYILNEGNAVVNEQ
+1919 ETYTLNEGDAVVNEQ
-1934 NEFTVSKQDAVTGS
+1934 NEFTVSKRDAATGE
-1948 ALSGATFKLEGEFA
+1948 ALGGAEFTLSGEFA
-1962 DGTEDPIEWTS
+1962 DGTDSLVWTS
-1973 GEGAEAIKGKLV
+1973 GDHAEAVAGKLI
-1985 ASINKDR
+1985 ASTAGDER
-1992 VYMLT
+1992 VYTLE
-1997 ETSAPDHYVAAN
+1997 ETGVPQHYLAAPPL
-2009 RIELK
+2009 ELK
-2014 MDAAGQ
+2014 MDAEGA
-2020 LYQRSS
+2020 LYQRAPGATAWSRVEANALTVLNS
-2026 STSPWTKVASNGVV
+2026 
-2040 VKNQPVRGHVALTK
+2040 PVRGHVTLTK
-2054 SIADG
+2054 TVADDG
-2059 VDATVAGVQ
+2059 VGTVAGVE
-2068 FSLYKTG
+2068 FSLYKAG
-2075 ADVGGVDLLIAEGL
+2075 ADGTDLLVAAGL
-2089 ATDAAGTWTSVGK
+2089 ATDADGAWTSEGK
-2102 SALEN
+2102 GSTAN
-2107 PDTGQKLD
+2107 PDTGQMLD
-2115 KGLAVG
+2115 QGLAVG

-2127 TAATSDT
+2127 TAATPDT

-2142 EFEIADGNHYATTNT
+2142 EFEIADGNHYATTNAA
-2157 PVACGVENKAF
+2157 VACGAENKAF

-2187 AEFELAYTPAGGGA
+2187 AEFELSYTPEGGGA
-2201 AQTVPLTVEGGTFKA
+2201 ARTILLQDEGGTYTA
-2216 ADLKKGSYALEETK
+2216 ADLKKGSYALAETK

-2250 DDGATVAIGEGAAT
+2250 DDGLELAIGVGAAT
-2264 SAGPVEKEAGA
+2264 SAGPVEKKAGA

-2326 KLSVGDLAWGD
+2326 KLSVGDLAWGE
-2337 YTLTEAKAP
+2337 YTLTETKAP

-2357 AAFAIS
+2357 ATFAIG

-2369 DLGSVEN
+2369 YLGSVEN
-2376 APTEISV
+2376 AKTSISI
-2383 AKVDNLDAPNPVSGA
+2383 AKTDDDGGPLAGA
-2398 RLKLSGTFA
+2398 HLKLSGTFA
-2407 DGKKEKEWVSDG
+2407 DGTTEKEWVSDG

-2426 LLVVGEEYTLTEGGA
+2426 LLVVGEEYTLTEDGA
-2441 VAGYEALP
+2441 VAGYEPLP
-2449 GSVVFKLMQDGKIEL
+2449 GSVVFKLMEDGKIEL
-2464 SSNPAY
+2464 SSNPVY

-2482 SVALSIRNMR
+2482 NVVLSVRNMR
-2492 LPGTVK
+2492 LSGTVE
-2498 LAKVDADD
+2498 LVKVDADD
-2506 GSAPLDGAVFGLFD
+2506 ADDANAPLDGAVFGLFD
-2520 AEGDAKLGEFA
+2520 ADGDAKLGEFV
-2531 TGRAYT
+2531 TGKAYA
-2537 GADDAEGAPAEPGSL
+2537 GVGDAEGAPAEPGCL

-2596 VANERTKASF
+2596 VANKRTKASF

-2613 GDFVAGATLTLSG
+2613 GGFVAGATLTLSG

-2637 WTSGTAAFNL
+2637 WTSGTGAFNL

-2662 ARPDGYLALPGSV
+2662 ARPDGYLALPAPV
-2675 KLAVG
+2675 KLTVG
-2680 SDGKLSVVQNQER
+2680 SDGKLSVMQNPEL
-2693 ADGLLAASIAAD
+2693 ADGRPAVSVAAD

-2715 VYGSV
+2715 VSGSV

-2842 GGAAQTVP
+2842 GGDKRVVP
-2850 LTVEGG
+2850 MTVEGG
-2856 TFEATDLKKGSY
+2856 AFKAADLKKGSY
-2868 ALAETKVPTGYEGA
+2868 ALEETRVPTGYEGA
-2882 FAATFELADAD
+2882 FSATFELGDAD
-2893 DGLELVIKQGAAT
+2893 DGLELAIGEGAAT
-2906 SAGDVEKEAG
+2906 SAGPVEKKAG
-2916 AWTGAGVENA
+2916 AWTSAGVLNE
-2926 RIPGSMSLAK
+2926 RILGSMSLAK
-2936 VAAGTEEGLEGA
+2936 VAAGTETGLEGA
-2948 EFSLTGPDGSTA
+2948 EFRLAGPDGYVADLA
-2960 TLTTGADGK
+2960 TDADGK
-2969 ASASGLAWGAYS
+2969 LSVGDLAWGEYT
-2981 LVETKAPAGY
+2981 LTETKAPAGY

-3004 GAENLA
+3004 GAQSLA
-3010 VDLGSVENVKT
+3010 VYLGSVENAKT
-3021 RFAVAKTDGDGS
+3021 SISIAKTDDDGG

-3041 LAGAFADGET
+3041 LTGAFADGTT

-3057 ENDAKVFEGL
+3057 ENDAKVFEGAL
-3067 LIVGNTY
+3067 VAGEEYT
-3074 ALTETDRL
+3074 LTETGRL
-3082 GGYLT
+3082 SGYRT
-3087 WSGQVS
+3087 WSGHVS

-3100 KVVLDDPADPAA
+3100 AIVFDGAVDPAA
-3112 TVSADGLGIS
+3112 AVSADGLRLS
-3122 LSNARIVASAELTK
+3122 LSNTRIVANVELTK
-3136 TRDSAGPLEGVTF
+3136 TRDGAGPLEGVTF

-3167 AMGKVRVSGLP
+3167 AAGKVRVSGLP

-3190 DDAVVDG
+3190 DDAVADG
-3197 THQTFS
+3197 AHQAFS
-3203 IGEQDHGKTVPV
+3203 IGEQDHGKTVAV
-3215 TMDNSS
+3215 VMDNSS
-3221 FNTVV
+3221 FTTVV

-3235 AEALAGAQFALS
+3235 AEALAGTQFALS
-3247 KQAADGSFVPVGSPL
+3247 KQAADGSFAPVGSPL
-3262 ATNEHGAVAFTLTE
+3262 ATNEHGAAAFVLTE
-3276 RGTYRIQE
+3276 KGTYRIQE

-3340 GGKVANERKLGSM
+3340 GGKVANERKLGSV
-3353 ALAKV
+3353 ALTKV
-3358 DGVTGSPLAGAEFE
+3358 AAGTDEGLAGAEFE
-3372 LTGSD
+3372 LTGPD

-3382 LSTGAD
+3382 VTTGAD
-3388 GTLNVEGLAWGTYTL
+3388 GSLSVAPLAWGAYTVT
-3403 AETKAPDGYRLGAQ
+3403 ETKAPDGYRLGAQ
-3417 PYSATF
+3417 PYSKTF
-3423 EIGAHNADSAPSV
+3423 EIGAGNADSTPSV
-3436 DLGTVGNETIEIS
+3436 DLGTVGNEPIEVS
-3449 FTKLERYVESCSD
+3449 FAKLERYVESCSD

-3484 EDEACTRFS
+3484 DDEACTRVS
-3493 QTGDGADMKARSG
+3493 QTAGGEDLRARSG
-3506 ADGAVSFSPVKA
+3506 ADGAVSFSPVTA
-3518 GTHYLKE
+3518 GTYYLKE
-3525 TVVPDGRVSND
+3525 TVVPAGHVSSD
-3536 TVYRLDV
+3536 AVHRLDV
-3543 AADGTVERFA
+3543 AVDGTVERFA

-3576 KVSETDEGKV
+3576 KVSENDEGKV

-3612 SDLQLIAKDVT
+3612 SGLQLVAKATTGAD
-3623 DASGYLVF
+3623 GCLVF
-3631 EGVLMDQEYV
+3631 EGVLMDREYV
-3641 IEEIAAPDGS
+3641 IQELEAPDGS

-3763 AEDVAFT
+3763 AEDVTFT

-3792 VPTASG
+3792 VPEVPAKPSASRG
-3798 ETPQDPKKTPVPK
+3798 PF
-3811 WLAGLLA
+3811 GFLA
-3818 KTGDAPLGA
+3818 KTGDAPLGLLA
-3827 LAAAVALGAAGVAGA
+3827 VGATLAAAGIAAS
-3842 VGVRRRRKRS
+3842 VGVRRRRRS

>member
-53 GAENAG
+53 EAESAG
-59 KPEAAPAGEEG
+59 EPEAAPAGEEG
-70 PAGAAEPE
+70 PAGAAESE

-93 GTWDADARIVTWVVR
+93 GTWDADAHIVTWTVR
-108 MGEESVAAVD
+108 MGEESAAAVD

-137 RLGDVPTGF
+137 RLGDAPTGF
-146 DVSGTLSPGAA
+146 DVSGALSPGAA

-205 RLEVAEDAASLFD
+205 RLEVAEDAAPLFD
-218 VPAVEGRADV
+218 APAVEGRADV

-243 ETFEDGEVAEATPSA
+243 KTVEDGGVAEATPSA
-258 VPGDAPREGAEGN
+258 VPGDAPREGAEGS

-296 HVIPAVQTGDKHVAY
+296 HVTPAVQTGDKRVAY
-311 DFSNVPLA
+311 DFSSVPLA

-353 IFTVADSTFAQ
+353 IFTVADSPFAQ
-364 DIVSPTGEVLATYI
+364 DIVSPTGEVLATYT

-446 VGIKKTGSY
+446 VGIEKTGSY
-455 NKDDATVTW
+455 NKNDATVTW

-485 DEYDKATQGEATVTG
+485 DEYDRATQGEATVTG

-530 LSVIVPVENAVL
+530 LSVTVPVENEVL

-554 MATMS
+554 TATMS

-628 GTLRLDGMPVTVHAS
+628 KTLRLDGMPVTVHAS
-643 APDPEPSSTY
+643 APDPAPSSTY

-699 NTAWIAFKWPNGYGP
+699 NTAWIAYQWPNGYGP
-714 GEGTFKPID
+714 GEGAFKPID
-723 INTDF
+723 VNTDF

-740 DSSTGEITWRV
+740 DSSTGEITWRI

-762 GSIADV
+762 GAIADV
-768 IDDDQSYIADSVK
+768 IDDDQAYIAGSVK
-781 VVYRGVELTPDQL
+781 VVYRDAELTPDQL
-794 AGVFSYDET
+794 AGVFSYDEA

-808 FSFERVEYALND
+808 FSFERAEYALND

-843 NAANLVVNSEHGRF
+843 NAANLVVRSEHGTF
-857 EAQAAASRTFE
+857 EAQATASRTFE

-880 VDDERGSAGYL
+880 VDDEHGSTGYL

-911 DLNALVTDVR
+911 DLSALVTDVR
-921 AADGT
+921 AADGA
-926 SLGSVAADE
+926 SLGSVTADE
-935 WTIAEGDRA
+935 WAIAEGDRA
-944 IKVTEF
+944 IKVTEL
-950 GKDGAEQDVTA
+950 GKDGAEQDVTT
-961 SYDTTAWKDSR
+961 SYDTAAWKDSR

-981 APTTNGY
+981 APTTNSY

-996 ENTVLQKL
+996 ENSVLQKL

-1055 DGSKQG
+1055 DGSQQG
-1061 DGELAYRININP
+1061 NGVLAYRININP

-1111 ADALGEAVDPSAW
+1111 ADALGEAVDSDTW

-1150 VLTYRAKVVGAA
+1150 VLTYSAKVVGAA

-1298 RLTSEMP
+1298 RLTSEAP
-1305 VLLKKTFELE
+1305 VLLEKTFELE
-1315 AGDALSDPRSSFR
+1315 AGDALSGPRSSFR

-1334 GFGGGKKVVVSMTGS
+1334 GFDGGKKVAVSVTGS
-1349 DGLYVYAPSGDN
+1349 DGSYAYAPSGDN
-1361 LELVNSGADG
+1361 FELVNGDAGGKLS
-1371 SLALAGLP
+1371 LAGLP

-1406 RPVDDASP
+1406 RPADDAS
-1414 WSVDYA
+1414 WLVDYA
-1420 PGTGSDVGEAAAVEN
+1420 PGTGNDVGEAAAVVNE
-1435 KKTSITVKKTTDA
+1435 KTSITVKKTTDE
-1448 DKSLDGAVL
+1448 DKSLEGAVL
-1457 AIHEDDAGTVGGVL
+1457 AIHEDDAGAVGNVL

-1477 EEFSV
+1477 EKYSV
-1482 AVGDASTYEW
+1482 TVGDASTYEW

-1502 WLCEDTMPDDK
+1502 WLCEDKTPHDP
-1513 TVGKFEDVRFCIDVH
+1513 TVGKFEDVRFSIDVH

-1536 KGAVAGSTLTVVD
+1536 KGTVTGSTLAVAD

-1555 VKKLDQWGKAVAGAT
+1555 VKKIDQWGKTVAGAT

-1576 NGDTWDEV
+1576 NGDAWDKV
-1584 GGAQESPAAGELSFD
+1584 GDAQESPAAGELSFD
-1599 GLERGKRYRIVETAV
+1599 GLERGKRYCIVETAV

-1647 GDAPDSD
+1647 GDAPDGVA
-1654 GNGTFLNAHRGNNG
+1654 GNGTFLNAHHGNNG

-1680 EFAKQTDDGAPL
+1680 EFTKQTDDGAPL

-1757 VTHGDFVFDSADP
+1757 ATHGDFVFDDADP

-1793 KVSFGDVITVTKGNG
+1793 KVSFGDVVVVTKGNG

-1827 GLALNGAVFT
+1827 GRALNGAVFT
-1837 LAGTDANS
+1837 LTGADVNG
-1845 KSVSMTAISVAA
+1845 KSVSMTATSADA
-1857 GTEVRVADSAGTE
+1857 GTVVEATDSAGTE
-1870 HVYTTISDGEALFAN
+1870 HVYTTTGDGEALFGN

-1890 YTVKETT
+1890 YIVKETV
-1897 PPSGYK
+1897 PPPGYK
-1903 LSAVELTV
+1903 LSAAELTV
-1911 TVGQGTAS
+1911 TVKQGTAS
-1919 ESYILNEGNAVVNEQ
+1919 ETYTLNKGDAVVNEQ
-1934 NEFTVSKQDAVTGS
+1934 NEFTVSKKDAATGE
-1948 ALSGATFKLEGEFA
+1948 ALGGAEFTLSGEFA
-1962 DGTEDPIEWTS
+1962 DGTDPLVWTS
-1973 GEGAEAIKGKLV
+1973 GDHAEAVAGKLI
-1985 ASINKDR
+1985 ASTAGDER
-1992 VYMLT
+1992 VYTLE
-1997 ETSAPDHYVAAN
+1997 ETGVPQHYLAAPSL
-2009 RIELK
+2009 ELK
-2014 MDAAGQ
+2014 MDAEGA
-2020 LYQRSS
+2020 LYQRAPGATAWSRVEANALTVLNS
-2026 STSPWTKVASNGVV
+2026 
-2040 VKNQPVRGHVALTK
+2040 PVRGHVTLTK
-2054 SIADG
+2054 TVADDG
-2059 VDATVAGVQ
+2059 VGTVAGVE
-2068 FSLYKTG
+2068 FSLYKAG
-2075 ADVGGVDLLIAEGL
+2075 ADGADLLVAAGL
-2089 ATDAAGTWTSVGK
+2089 ATDADGAWTSVGK
-2102 SALEN
+2102 DSTAN
-2107 PDTGQKLD
+2107 PDTGQMLD
-2115 KGLAVG
+2115 QGLAVG

-2127 TAATSDT
+2127 TAATPDT
-2134 VLDSDARH
+2134 VLDGDARH
-2142 EFEIADGNHYATTNT
+2142 EFEIADGNHYATTNAA
-2157 PVACGVENKAF
+2157 VACGAKNKAF

-2187 AEFELAYTPAGGGA
+2187 AEFELMYTPEGGGA

-2216 ADLKKGSYALEETK
+2216 TDLKKGSYALEETRVPTGYEGAGAFKATFELADADDGLELAIGEGAATSAGPVDKASGAWTSAGVLNERILGSMSLDKVAAGTEAGLEGALFRLTGPDGYVADLATDAGGELSATHLAWGDYTLTEAKAPAGYRLGAEPYSAAFAIGAQSLAVDLGSVENTPTEISVAKVDNLDAPNPVSGARLKLSGTFADGKKEKEWVADGTLKNFKTLLVVGEEYALTEDGAVAGYEPLPGSVVFKLMEDGKIELLSNPVYADGTPAAVLDDGNVVLSVRNMRLPGTVELVKVDADDANAPLDGAVFGLFDADGDAKLGEFATGRAYTGADDAEGASAEPGSLSIAGLEWGGYYLQELSSDGYVIPDTRYPFSIGAGTPGMTADLGQVANERTKASFSKVDAAEGGFVAGATLTLSGRFANPEADEVSWTSGTGAFNLAGRLVAGEAYELAETARPDGYLALPGPVELAVGSDGKLSVMQNPELADGRPAVSVAADGTSLSLRNVEVSGSVELVKSDAAGSLLEGISFELHKGLDGRGGLVQGGLVTGVDGKVSVAGLPEGGYAFVETATRDDLILDPNPVPVSIGTGDHGTTVSVAMENKAFSASLVLHKLDGATGDALEGAEFELAYVPEGGGDKRVVPMTVEGGAFKATDLKKGSYALAETK

-2250 DDGATVAIGEGAAT
+2250 DDGLELAIGKGAAT
-2264 SAGPVEKEAGA
+2264 SAGPVDKAAGA

-2326 KLSVGDLAWGD
+2326 KLSVGDLAWGE
-2337 YTLTEAKAP
+2337 YSLVEAKAP

-2357 AAFAIS
+2357 AAFAIG

-2376 APTEISV
+2376 AKTSISI
-2383 AKVDNLDAPNPVSGA
+2383 AKTDDDGGPLAGA

-2407 DGKKEKEWVSDG
+2407 DGTTETEWTSEADARVFEG
-2419 TLKNFKT
+2419 A
-2426 LLVVGEEYTLTEGGA
+2426 LVAGEEYTLTE
-2441 VAGYEALP
+2441 
-2449 GSVVFKLMQDGKIEL
+2449 
-2464 SSNPAY
+2464 
-2470 ADGTPAA
+2470 
-2477 VLDDG
+2477 
-2482 SVALSIRNMR
+2482 
-2492 LPGTVK
+2492 
-2498 LAKVDADD
+2498 
-2506 GSAPLDGAVFGLFD
+2506 
-2520 AEGDAKLGEFA
+2520 
-2531 TGRAYT
+2531 TGR
-2537 GADDAEGAPAEPGSL
+2537 
-2552 SIAGLEWGGYYLQEL
+2552 
-2567 SSDGYV
+2567 
-2573 IPDARYPFSIGAGTP
+2573 
-2588 GMTADLGQ
+2588 
-2596 VANERTKASF
+2596 
-2606 SKVDAAE
+2606 
-2613 GDFVAGATLTLSG
+2613 LSG
-2626 RFANPEADEVS
+2626 
-2637 WTSGTAAFNL
+2637 
-2647 AGRLVAGEAYELAET
+2647 
-2662 ARPDGYLALPGSV
+2662 
-2675 KLAVG
+2675 
-2680 SDGKLSVVQNQER
+2680 
-2693 ADGLLAASIAAD
+2693 
-2705 GTSLSLRNVE
+2705 
-2715 VYGSV
+2715 
-2720 ELVKSDAA
+2720 
-2728 GSPLEGISFELHK
+2728 
-2741 GLDGRGGLVQGGLVT
+2741 
-2756 DADGKVSVAGLP
+2756 
-2768 EGGYAFVETATR
+2768 
-2780 DDLVLDPNPV
+2780 
-2790 PVSIGTGDHG
+2790 
-2800 TTVSVAM
+2800 
-2807 ENKAFSASLVLHKLD
+2807 
-2822 GATGDALEG
+2822 
-2831 AEFELAYVPAG
+2831 
-2842 GGAAQTVP
+2842 
-2850 LTVEGG
+2850 
-2856 TFEATDLKKGSY
+2856 
-2868 ALAETKVPTGYEGA
+2868 
-2882 FAATFELADAD
+2882 
-2893 DGLELVIKQGAAT
+2893 
-2906 SAGDVEKEAG
+2906 
-2916 AWTGAGVENA
+2916 
-2926 RIPGSMSLAK
+2926 
-2936 VAAGTEEGLEGA
+2936 
-2948 EFSLTGPDGSTA
+2948 
-2960 TLTTGADGK
+2960 
-2969 ASASGLAWGAYS
+2969 
-2981 LVETKAPAGY
+2981 Y
-2991 RLGAEPYSATFAI
+2991 R
-3004 GAENLA
+3004 
-3010 VDLGSVENVKT
+3010 
-3021 RFAVAKTDGDGS
+3021 
-3033 PLAGAHLK
+3033 
-3041 LAGAFADGET
+3041 
-3051 EKEWTS
+3051 
-3057 ENDAKVFEGL
+3057 
-3067 LIVGNTY
+3067 
-3074 ALTETDRL
+3074 
-3082 GGYLT
+3082 T
-3087 WSGQVS
+3087 WSGHVS

-3112 TVSADGLGIS
+3112 TVSADGLRLS
-3122 LSNARIVASAELTK
+3122 LSNTRIVANVELTK
-3136 TRDSAGPLEGVTF
+3136 TRDGVGPLEGVTF

-3167 AMGKVRVSGLP
+3167 AAGKVRVSGLP

-3190 DDAVVDG
+3190 DDAVADG
-3197 THQTFS
+3197 AHQAFS
-3203 IGEQDHGKTVPV
+3203 IGEQDHGKTVAV
-3215 TMDNSS
+3215 VMDNSS
-3221 FNTVV
+3221 FTTVV

-3262 ATNEHGAVAFTLTE
+3262 ATNEHGAAAFVLTE
-3276 RGTYRIQE
+3276 KGTYRIQE

-3306 NTAAFQGAELK
+3306 NTAAFQDAELK

-3340 GGKVANERKLGSM
+3340 GGKVANERKLGSV
-3353 ALAKV
+3353 ALTKV
-3358 DGVTGSPLAGAEFE
+3358 AAGTDEGLAGAEFE
-3372 LTGSD
+3372 LTGPD
-3377 GSIAT
+3377 GSVAT
-3382 LSTGAD
+3382 VTTGAD
-3388 GTLNVEGLAWGTYTL
+3388 GSLSVAPLAWGAYTVT
-3403 AETKAPDGYRLGAQ
+3403 ETKAPDGYRLGAQ
-3417 PYSATF
+3417 PYSKTF
-3423 EIGAHNADSAPSV
+3423 EIGAGNADSTPSV
-3436 DLGTVGNETIEIS
+3436 DLGTVGNEPIEVS
-3449 FTKLERYVESCSD
+3449 FAKLERYVESCSD

-3484 EDEACTRFS
+3484 DDEACTRVS
-3493 QTGDGADMKARSG
+3493 RTAGGEDLRARSG
-3506 ADGAVSFSPVKA
+3506 ADGAVSFSPVTA
-3518 GTHYLKE
+3518 GTYYLKE
-3525 TVVPDGRVSND
+3525 TVVPAGHVPSDAVH
-3536 TVYRLDV
+3536 RLDV
-3543 AADGTVERFA
+3543 AVDGTVERFA

-3576 KVSETDEGKV
+3576 KVSENDEGKV

-3612 SDLQLIAKDVT
+3612 SGLQLVAKATTGAD
-3623 DASGYLVF
+3623 GYLVF
-3631 EGVLMDQEYV
+3631 EGVLMDREYV
-3641 IEEIAAPDGS
+3641 IQELEAPDGS

-3679 GTAEVDENGD
+3679 GTAEVDESGD

-3744 VAGKTYRLV
+3744 VAGETYRLV

-3792 VPTASG
+3792 VPEAPAKPSASRG
-3798 ETPQDPKKTPVPK
+3798 PF
-3811 WLAGLLA
+3811 GFLA
-3818 KTGDAPLGA
+3818 KTGDAPLGLLA
-3827 LAAAVALGAAGVAGA
+3827 VGATLAAAGIAAS
-3842 VGVRRRRKRS
+3842 VGVRRRRRS

>member
-53 GAENAG
+53 EAENAG
-59 KPEAAPAGEEG
+59 ESKAAPAGEEG

-78 EGAEAPRAVSGLTVS
+78 EGAEPPRAVSELAVS
-93 GTWDADARIVTWVVR
+93 GTWDADVRIVTWVVR
-108 MGEESVAAVD
+108 MGEESAAAVD

-137 RLGDVPTGF
+137 RLGDAPTGF
-146 DVSGTLSPGAA
+146 DVSGALSPGAA

-191 AEEAGDRLAVALDA
+191 AEETGDRLAVALDA
-205 RLEVAEDAASLFD
+205 RLEVAEGAASLFD
-218 VPAVEGRADV
+218 APAVEGRADV

-243 ETFEDGEVAEATPSA
+243 ETFEDGEVVEATPSA

-364 DIVSPTGEVLATYI
+364 DIVSPTGEVLATYT

-530 LSVIVPVENAVL
+530 LSVTVPVENAVL
-542 DAAVNGDQLLSN
+542 DAAVNGDQPLSN
-554 MATMS
+554 TATMS
-559 SPAGSSIHVTGEP
+559 SPTGSSIHVTGEP
-572 GATGTATVPKYSF
+572 AATGTATVPKYSF

-628 GTLRLDGMPVTVHAS
+628 GTLRLDGMPVTVHAP

-699 NTAWIAFKWPNGYGP
+699 NTAWIAFQWPNGYGP

-723 INTDF
+723 VNTDF

-843 NAANLVVNSEHGRF
+843 NAVNLVVNSEHGRF

-880 VDDERGSAGYL
+880 VDDERGSTGYL

-911 DLNALVTDVR
+911 DLSALATDVR

-935 WTIAEGDRA
+935 WAIAEGDRA
-944 IKVTEF
+944 IKVTEL
-950 GKDGAEQDVTA
+950 GKDGVERDVTA
-961 SYDTTAWKDSR
+961 SYDTDAWKDSR

-981 APTTNGY
+981 EPTTNGY

-996 ENTVLQKL
+996 ENSVLQKL

-1055 DGSKQG
+1055 DGSQQG

-1111 ADALGEAVDPSAW
+1111 ADALGEAVDSSVW

-1150 VLTYRAKVVGAA
+1150 VLTYSAKVVGAA

-1173 TADQGQTGSDTCVAE
+1173 TADRGQTGSDTCVAE

-1271 AYDADAN
+1271 AYDADTN

-1298 RLTSEMP
+1298 RLTSEVL

-1315 AGDALSDPRSSFR
+1315 AGDALSAPRSSFR

-1334 GFGGGKKVVVSMTGS
+1334 GFGGGKKVAVSVTGS
-1349 DGLYVYAPSGDN
+1349 DGSYVYAPSGDN

-1420 PGTGSDVGEAAAVEN
+1420 PGTSSDVGEAAAVEN

-1477 EEFSV
+1477 EEFSE

-1502 WLCEDTMPDDK
+1502 WLCEDKTPLDP
-1513 TVGKFEDVRFCIDVH
+1513 TVGKFEDVRFNIDVH

-1536 KGAVAGSTLTVVD
+1536 KGTVAGSTLTVID
-1549 DPNKVS
+1549 SLNQIT
-1555 VKKLDQWGKAVAGAT
+1555 VKKIDQWGADVAGAVLE
-1570 LQLQVQ
+1570 LQERSGSGPDFEWNTVDRWTSSEL
-1576 NGDTWDEV
+1576 DTSHTF
-1584 GGAQESPAAGELSFD
+1584 GGL
-1599 GLERGKRYRIVETAV
+1599 KRDATYRIVETTA
-1614 PEGYAAASHADQRV
+1614 PEGYAAANHDEQKIK
-1628 EFTIDE
+1628 FTIDG
-1634 YGVIA
+1634 YGTA
-1639 DDAVDLHN
+1639 KDVDLHN
-1647 GDAPDSD
+1647 GDAPDGAL
-1654 GNGTFLNAHRGNNG
+1654 GNGSFQNANAGNG

-1680 EFAKQTDDGAPL
+1680 GFVKKSDDGKPL
-1692 AGVKFNLYRKAA
+1692 AGVKFNLYQKAA
-1704 VPGAADTL
+1704 DSSAADEL
-1712 VNSTS
+1712 VNSTP
-1717 FVSGRDGKVTTVGQ
+1717 FISGGDGKVTTVGQ
-1731 ASMWNSVTGDWMSR
+1731 PSMRNSVTGDWMKH

-1751 YYFKET
+1751 YYFKEVST
-1757 VTHGDFVFDSADP
+1757 YSDFVFDSADP
-1770 LVTDEFTISATDGRF
+1770 LVTDEFTISADDGRF
-1785 TWSTDAEG
+1785 TWSKDAEG
-1793 KVSFGDVITVTKGNG
+1793 KVSFGDVIAVTKGGG
-1808 AVANAPLDASVRV
+1808 AVTNTPLDASVRV
-1821 LKATAG
+1821 LKAADDG
-1827 GLALNGAVFT
+1827 SALNGAVFT
-1837 LAGTDANS
+1837 LTGTDANS

-1870 HVYTTISDGEALFAN
+1870 HEYTTTDGGEALFGN
-1885 VPAGT
+1885 VPAGA
-1890 YTVKETT
+1890 YVVKETV
-1897 PPSGYK
+1897 PPPGYK
-1903 LSAVELTV
+1903 LSTAELTV
-1911 TVGQGTAS
+1911 TVEQGTAS

-1992 VYMLT
+1992 VYTLT

-2009 RIELK
+2009 RVELK

-2075 ADVGGVDLLIAEGL
+2075 AGVGGVDLLIAEGL

-2127 TAATSDT
+2127 TAATPDT
-2134 VLDSDARH
+2134 VLDSDAHH

-2173 LDKLDGTSGEALAG
+2173 LDKLDGTSGDALAG
-2187 AEFELAYTPAGGGA
+2187 AEFEPMYTPAGGGA
-2201 AQTVPLTVEGGTFKA
+2201 AQTVPMTVEGGT
-2216 ADLKKGSYALEETK
+2216 
-2230 VPTGYEG
+2230 
-2237 AGAFKATFELADA
+2237 
-2250 DDGATVAIGEGAAT
+2250 
-2264 SAGPVEKEAGA
+2264 
-2275 WTSAG
+2275 
-2280 VLNER
+2280 
-2285 ILGSMSLAKVA
+2285 
-2296 AGTETGL
+2296 
-2303 EGAEFRLAGPDGYVA
+2303 
-2318 DLATDADG
+2318 
-2326 KLSVGDLAWGD
+2326 
-2337 YTLTEAKAP
+2337 YT
-2346 AGYRLGAEPYS
+2346 
-2357 AAFAIS
+2357 
-2363 AQSLAV
+2363 
-2369 DLGSVEN
+2369 
-2376 APTEISV
+2376 
-2383 AKVDNLDAPNPVSGA
+2383 
-2398 RLKLSGTFA
+2398 
-2407 DGKKEKEWVSDG
+2407 
-2419 TLKNFKT
+2419 
-2426 LLVVGEEYTLTEGGA
+2426 
-2441 VAGYEALP
+2441 
-2449 GSVVFKLMQDGKIEL
+2449 
-2464 SSNPAY
+2464 
-2470 ADGTPAA
+2470 
-2477 VLDDG
+2477 
-2482 SVALSIRNMR
+2482 
-2492 LPGTVK
+2492 
-2498 LAKVDADD
+2498 
-2506 GSAPLDGAVFGLFD
+2506 
-2520 AEGDAKLGEFA
+2520 
-2531 TGRAYT
+2531 
-2537 GADDAEGAPAEPGSL
+2537 
-2552 SIAGLEWGGYYLQEL
+2552 
-2567 SSDGYV
+2567 
-2573 IPDARYPFSIGAGTP
+2573 
-2588 GMTADLGQ
+2588 
-2596 VANERTKASF
+2596 
-2606 SKVDAAE
+2606 
-2613 GDFVAGATLTLSG
+2613 
-2626 RFANPEADEVS
+2626 
-2637 WTSGTAAFNL
+2637 
-2647 AGRLVAGEAYELAET
+2647 
-2662 ARPDGYLALPGSV
+2662 
-2675 KLAVG
+2675 
-2680 SDGKLSVVQNQER
+2680 
-2693 ADGLLAASIAAD
+2693 
-2705 GTSLSLRNVE
+2705 
-2715 VYGSV
+2715 
-2720 ELVKSDAA
+2720 
-2728 GSPLEGISFELHK
+2728 
-2741 GLDGRGGLVQGGLVT
+2741 
-2756 DADGKVSVAGLP
+2756 
-2768 EGGYAFVETATR
+2768 
-2780 DDLVLDPNPV
+2780 
-2790 PVSIGTGDHG
+2790 
-2800 TTVSVAM
+2800 
-2807 ENKAFSASLVLHKLD
+2807 
-2822 GATGDALEG
+2822 
-2831 AEFELAYVPAG
+2831 
-2842 GGAAQTVP
+2842 
-2850 LTVEGG
+2850 
-2856 TFEATDLKKGSY
+2856 ATDLKKGSY
-2868 ALAETKVPTGYEGA
+2868 TLAETKVPTGYEGEGA
-2882 FAATFELADAD
+2882 FAATFKLADAD
-2893 DGLELVIKQGAAT
+2893 DGLELVIEQGAAT
-2906 SAGDVEKEAG
+2906 SAGDVQKTAG
-2916 AWTGAGVENA
+2916 VWTGAGVENA
-2926 RIPGSMSLAK
+2926 RILGSMSLAK

-2948 EFSLTGPDGSTA
+2948 EFSLTGPDGSTT
-2960 TLTTGADGK
+2960 TLTTGPDGK
-2969 ASASGLAWGAYS
+2969 ASASGLAWGEYRIA
-2981 LVETKAPAGY
+2981 ETKAPAGY
-2991 RLGAEPYSATFAI
+2991 HLGAEPYSATFVS

-3010 VDLGSVENVKT
+3010 VDLGSVENAKT
-3021 RFAVAKTDGDGS
+3021 SISIAKTDDDGS

-3041 LAGAFADGET
+3041 LAGAFADGER
-3051 EKEWTS
+3051 EKQWTS

-3067 LIVGNTY
+3067 LIAGNTY
-3074 ALTETDRL
+3074 TLTETDRL

-3100 KVVLDDPADPAA
+3100 KVVLDDPADPAV
-3112 TVSADGLGIS
+3112 TVSADGLGVS
-3122 LSNARIVASAELTK
+3122 LSNTRTVASAELTK
-3136 TRDSAGPLEGVTF
+3136 TRDGAGPLEGVTF

-3167 AMGKVRVSGLP
+3167 AAGKVRVSGLP

-3215 TMDNSS
+3215 TMDNES
-3221 FNTVV
+3221 FKTVA
-3226 SLLKVDQTS
+3226 SLFKVDQTGGK
-3235 AEALAGAQFALS
+3235 ALAGAQFALS
-3247 KQAADGSFVPVGSPL
+3247 KQAADGSFIPVGSPF
-3262 ATNEHGAVAFTLTE
+3262 ATNEHGALAFTLTE

-3284 TQAAPGYVLDAD
+3284 TQAASGYVLDAD

-3358 DGVTGSPLAGAEFE
+3358 DGVTGAPLAGAEFE
-3372 LTGSD
+3372 LTGPD
-3377 GSIAT
+3377 GSVAT

-3388 GTLNVEGLAWGTYTL
+3388 GTLNVEGLAWGEYAL
-3403 AETKAPDGYRLGAQ
+3403 AETKAPAGYRLGAQ
-3417 PYSATF
+3417 TYSATF

-3436 DLGTVGNETIEIS
+3436 DLGTVGNEPIEIS
-3449 FTKLERYVESCSD
+3449 FTKLEQYVESCSD

-3484 EDEACTRFS
+3484 DDKACTWVS

-3525 TVVPDGRVSND
+3525 TVVPDGRVVND

-3543 AADGTVERFA
+3543 AADGTVQRFA

-3591 YGLFKRVAA
+3591 YGLYKRVAA

-3612 SDLQLIAKDVT
+3612 SGLQLIAKAVT

-3664 GDDGAPRLVSFDDGS
+3664 GDDDAPRLVSFDDGS

-3798 ETPQDPKKTPVPK
+3798 ETPQDPKKTSVPK

>member
-13 LMAFVLVCTCN
+13 LMALVLACTCN
-24 SAALQPLA
+24 GAVVQPLA
-32 AFAAQGD
+32 AFAAQGG

-53 GAENAG
+53 KVGSAG
-59 KPEAAPAGEEG
+59 EPEAAPAGEEG
-70 PAGAAEPE
+70 TAGAAEPE
-78 EGAEAPRAVSGLTVS
+78 EGAETPRAVSELAVS

-108 MGEESVAAVD
+108 MGEEPAAAVD

-137 RLGDVPTGF
+137 LLGDAPTGS
-146 DVSGTLSPGAA
+146 DVSGALSPGAA
-157 TYRFEAVGADLP
+157 TYRFEAAGVDLP

-191 AEEAGDRLAVALDA
+191 AEEAGDLLTVTLEA
-205 RLEVAEDAASLFD
+205 RLEVAEDAAPLFD
-218 VPAVEGRADV
+218 APAVEGRADV
-228 VLREASVGEPSAESR
+228 VLREASVGEPPAESR
-243 ETFEDGEVAEATPSA
+243 ETVEDGEIAEATPSA
-258 VPGDAPREGAEGN
+258 VPGDAPREGAEGS

-311 DFSNVPLA
+311 DFSSIPLA

-346 FRYSVPS
+346 FRYNVPR

-364 DIVSPTGEVLATYI
+364 DIVSPTGEVLATYT

-415 LQSDAP
+415 LQADVP

-446 VGIKKTGSY
+446 VGIRKTGSY
-455 NKDDATVTW
+455 NKGDATVTW

-485 DEYDKATQGEATVTG
+485 DEYDRTMQGEAMVTG

-530 LSVIVPVENAVL
+530 LSVTVPVENAVL

-554 MATMS
+554 TATMS

-599 ELTVNQGGLGAANDV
+599 ELTVNQGGLGAAKDV

-643 APDPEPSSTY
+643 APDPALSSTY

-699 NTAWIAFKWPNGYGP
+699 NTAWIAYQWPNGYGP
-714 GEGTFKPID
+714 GEGAFKPID
-723 INTDF
+723 VNTDF

-740 DSSTGEITWRV
+740 DSSTGEITWRI

-762 GSIADV
+762 GAIADV
-768 IDDDQSYIADSVK
+768 IDDDQAYIADSVK

-794 AGVFSYDET
+794 AGVFSYDEA

-820 VVIEYRTQALNFKDE
+820 VVIEYRTQALDFKDE
-835 NRVLHRYE
+835 NGVLHRYE
-843 NAANLVVNSEHGRF
+843 NAANLVVSSKHGTF
-857 EAQAAASRTFE
+857 EAQDTASRTFE

-880 VDDERGSAGYL
+880 VDNEHGSTGYL

-896 VNGSHMPSANLQVSD
+896 VNANNMPSANLQVSD

-921 AADGT
+921 LVDGT
-926 SLGSVAADE
+926 VLGSVAADK
-935 WTIAEGDRA
+935 WAIAAGDRA
-944 IKVTEF
+944 IKVTEL
-950 GKDGAEQDVTA
+950 GKDGAERDVTG
-961 SYDTTAWKDSR
+961 SYDTAAWKSSR
-972 KIEAIFSDD
+972 KIEAIFSDGTS
-981 APTTNGY
+981 TTNGY

-996 ENTVLQKL
+996 EDSVLQEL
-1004 HQDHPGD
+1004 HKDHGGD
-1011 FVISATN
+1011 FVISAAN
-1018 SATAGSDDFA
+1018 SATASSDDFA
-1028 GGTPTNVKCQGAAG
+1028 GGAPTNVKCQGAAG

-1055 DGSKQG
+1055 DGSQQG
-1061 DGELAYRININP
+1061 DGVLAYRININP

-1111 ADALGEAVDPSAW
+1111 ADALGEAVDSSAW
-1124 SKKLTYDAGS
+1124 SKKLAYDAGT

-1278 QFTTGAG
+1278 RFTTGAG

-1298 RLTSEMP
+1298 RLTSDVP
-1305 VLLKKTFELE
+1305 VLLKKTFELK

-1328 LYLYPN
+1328 LYLYLN
-1334 GFGGGKKVVVSMTGS
+1334 GFDGGKKVAVSVTGS
-1349 DGLYVYAPSGDN
+1349 DGSYAYAPSGDN
-1361 LELVNSGADG
+1361 FELVNSGTDG

-1406 RPVDDASP
+1406 RPAEGASA

-1420 PGTGSDVGEAAAVEN
+1420 PGTSSDVGAAATVGNE
-1435 KKTSITVKKTTDA
+1435 KTSITVKKTTDA
-1448 DKSLDGAVL
+1448 DKSLERAVL
-1457 AIHEDDAGTVGGVL
+1457 AIHEDDAGAVGDVL
-1471 VNSFTN
+1471 VDSFTSK
-1477 EEFSV
+1477 EFSLT
-1482 AVGDASTYEW
+1482 VGDASTYDW
-1492 ELRGIPVGTY
+1492 ELSGIPVGTY
-1502 WLCEDTMPDDK
+1502 WLCEDTTPHDQ
-1513 TVGKFEDVRFCIDVH
+1513 TVGKFEDVRFSIDVH
-1528 GKLAVLNG
+1528 GKLAVLDG
-1536 KGAVAGSTLTVVD
+1536 KGTVAGSTLTVVD

-1576 NGDTWDEV
+1576 NGDAWEGV
-1584 GGAQESPAAGELSFD
+1584 GDAQKSPAAGELSFD

-1614 PEGYAAASHADQRV
+1614 PEGYAAASHADQKV

-1634 YGVIA
+1634 YGVIEDA
-1639 DDAVDLHN
+1639 AVDLHN
-1647 GDAPDSD
+1647 GDAPDGTA
-1654 GNGTFLNAHRGNNG
+1654 GNGTFLNAHHGNNG
-1668 FTLRNERIVGHA
+1668 FTLRNERIMGHA
-1680 EFAKQTDDGAPL
+1680 EFTKQADDGAPL

-1712 VNSTS
+1712 VNSTP
-1717 FVSGRDGKVTTVGQ
+1717 FVSGSDGKVTTVGQ
-1731 ASMWNSVTGDWMSR
+1731 ASMRNNVAGDWMSR

-1757 VTHGDFVFDSADP
+1757 ATHSDFAFDSAHP
-1770 LVTDEFTISATDGRF
+1770 LVTDEFTISAIDNRF

-1793 KVSFGDVITVTKGNG
+1793 KVSFGDVVAVTRGG
-1808 AVANAPLDASVRV
+1808 DAVANAPLDASVRV
-1821 LKATAG
+1821 LKATDEG
-1827 GLALNGAVFT
+1827 RALNGAVFA
-1837 LAGTDANS
+1837 LAGTDVNG
-1845 KSVSMTAISVAA
+1845 KSVSMTATSADA
-1857 GTEVRVADSAGTE
+1857 GTVVKATDSAGTE
-1870 HVYTTISDGEALFAN
+1870 RAYTTTGDGEALFGN

-1890 YTVKETT
+1890 YVVKETV
-1897 PPSGYK
+1897 PPPGYK
-1903 LSAVELTV
+1903 LSAAELTV
-1911 TVGQGTAS
+1911 TVEQGTAGKT
-1919 ESYILNEGNAVVNEQ
+1919 YTLNEGDAVVNER
-1934 NEFTVSKQDAVTGS
+1934 NEFTVSKKDAATGE
-1948 ALSGATFKLEGEFA
+1948 ALSGAEFTLTGEFA
-1962 DGTEDPIEWTS
+1962 DGVDSLVWTS
-1973 GEGAEAIKGKLV
+1973 GDHAEAVAGKLI
-1985 ASINKDR
+1985 ASTAGNER
-1992 VYMLT
+1992 VYTLEETGVPQHYLT
-1997 ETSAPDHYVAAN
+1997 APTF
-2009 RIELK
+2009 ELK
-2014 MDAAGQ
+2014 MDAQGA
-2020 LYQRSS
+2020 LYQRAPGATAWSR
-2026 STSPWTKVASNGVV
+2026 VEASALTVLNS
-2040 VKNQPVRGHVALTK
+2040 PVRGHVTLTK
-2054 SIADG
+2054 TVADG
-2059 VDATVAGVQ
+2059 GVGTVAGVE
-2068 FSLYKTG
+2068 FSLYKVG
-2075 ADVGGVDLLIAEGL
+2075 AGAGGVDLLIAAGL

-2102 SALEN
+2102 GSAAN
-2107 PDTGQKLD
+2107 PNTGQALD
-2115 KGLAVG
+2115 QGLAAG

-2127 TAATSDT
+2127 TAATPDT
-2134 VLDSDARH
+2134 VLDGDMRH
-2142 EFEIADGNHYATTNT
+2142 EFEIADENHYATTNVA
-2157 PVACGVENKAF
+2157 VACGAENKAF
-2168 SASLK
+2168 SASLV
-2173 LDKLDGTSGEALAG
+2173 LHKLDGATGEALEG
-2187 AEFELAYTPAGGGA
+2187 AEFELAYVPAGGGDK
-2201 AQTVPLTVEGGTFKA
+2201 QVVPMTVEGGTFKA
-2216 ADLKKGSYALEETK
+2216 ADLKKGAYVLEETK

-2237 AGAFKATFELADA
+2237 AFAATFELVDA

-2264 SAGPVEKEAGA
+2264 SAGPVDKTAGA

-2280 VLNER
+2280 VVNER

-2303 EGAEFRLAGPDGYVA
+2303 EGAEFRLTGPDSYEA

-2326 KLSVGDLAWGD
+2326 ELSV
-2337 YTLTEAKAP
+2337 E
-2346 AGYRLGAEPYS
+2346 
-2357 AAFAIS
+2357 
-2363 AQSLAV
+2363 
-2369 DLGSVEN
+2369 
-2376 APTEISV
+2376 
-2383 AKVDNLDAPNPVSGA
+2383 
-2398 RLKLSGTFA
+2398 
-2407 DGKKEKEWVSDG
+2407 
-2419 TLKNFKT
+2419 
-2426 LLVVGEEYTLTEGGA
+2426 
-2441 VAGYEALP
+2441 
-2449 GSVVFKLMQDGKIEL
+2449 
-2464 SSNPAY
+2464 
-2470 ADGTPAA
+2470 
-2477 VLDDG
+2477 
-2482 SVALSIRNMR
+2482 
-2492 LPGTVK
+2492 
-2498 LAKVDADD
+2498 
-2506 GSAPLDGAVFGLFD
+2506 
-2520 AEGDAKLGEFA
+2520 
-2531 TGRAYT
+2531 
-2537 GADDAEGAPAEPGSL
+2537 
-2552 SIAGLEWGGYYLQEL
+2552 
-2567 SSDGYV
+2567 
-2573 IPDARYPFSIGAGTP
+2573 
-2588 GMTADLGQ
+2588 
-2596 VANERTKASF
+2596 
-2606 SKVDAAE
+2606 
-2613 GDFVAGATLTLSG
+2613 
-2626 RFANPEADEVS
+2626 
-2637 WTSGTAAFNL
+2637 
-2647 AGRLVAGEAYELAET
+2647 
-2662 ARPDGYLALPGSV
+2662 
-2675 KLAVG
+2675 
-2680 SDGKLSVVQNQER
+2680 
-2693 ADGLLAASIAAD
+2693 
-2705 GTSLSLRNVE
+2705 
-2715 VYGSV
+2715 
-2720 ELVKSDAA
+2720 
-2728 GSPLEGISFELHK
+2728 
-2741 GLDGRGGLVQGGLVT
+2741 
-2756 DADGKVSVAGLP
+2756 
-2768 EGGYAFVETATR
+2768 
-2780 DDLVLDPNPV
+2780 
-2790 PVSIGTGDHG
+2790 
-2800 TTVSVAM
+2800 
-2807 ENKAFSASLVLHKLD
+2807 
-2822 GATGDALEG
+2822 
-2831 AEFELAYVPAG
+2831 
-2842 GGAAQTVP
+2842 
-2850 LTVEGG
+2850 
-2856 TFEATDLKKGSY
+2856 
-2868 ALAETKVPTGYEGA
+2868 
-2882 FAATFELADAD
+2882 
-2893 DGLELVIKQGAAT
+2893 
-2906 SAGDVEKEAG
+2906 
-2916 AWTGAGVENA
+2916 
-2926 RIPGSMSLAK
+2926 
-2936 VAAGTEEGLEGA
+2936 
-2948 EFSLTGPDGSTA
+2948 
-2960 TLTTGADGK
+2960 
-2969 ASASGLAWGAYS
+2969 GLAWGEYA
-2981 LVETKAPAGY
+2981 LVEAKAPAGY

-3010 VDLGSVENVKT
+3010 VDLGSVEN
-3021 RFAVAKTDGDGS
+3021 AKTSISIAKTADDGG
-3033 PLAGAHLK
+3033 PLAGARLK
-3041 LAGAFADGET
+3041 LSGSFADGTTET
-3051 EKEWTS
+3051 EWTS
-3057 ENDAKVFEGL
+3057 GADARVFEGAL
-3067 LIVGNTY
+3067 VAGEEYT
-3074 ALTETDRL
+3074 LTETGRL
-3082 GGYLT
+3082 SGYRT
-3087 WSGQVS
+3087 WSGHVC
-3093 FKLDDAG
+3093 FKLDDTGAIVFDG
-3100 KVVLDDPADPAA
+3100 AVDPAA
-3112 TVSADGLGIS
+3112 TVSADGLRLS
-3122 LSNARIVASAELTK
+3122 LSNTRIVANVELAK
-3136 TRDSAGPLEGVTF
+3136 TRDGAGPLKGVSF

-3167 AMGKVRVSGLP
+3167 AAGKVRVSGLP

-3197 THQTFS
+3197 AHQTFS
-3203 IGEQDHGKTVPV
+3203 VGEQDHGKTVAV
-3215 TMDNSS
+3215 AMDNSS
-3221 FNTVV
+3221 FKTAV

-3247 KQAADGSFVPVGSPL
+3247 KRAADGSFAPVGSPL
-3262 ATNEHGAVAFTLTE
+3262 ATNEHGAATFALTE

-3296 KPYTATFTVE
+3296 KPYTATFTVD

-3317 LAEVVDPAT
+3317 LSEAVDPAT
-3326 AGAYGLVVENARYE
+3326 ASAYGLVVENAHYE
-3340 GGKVANERKLGSM
+3340 GGKVANGRKLGSV
-3353 ALAKV
+3353 ALTKV
-3358 DGVTGSPLAGAEFE
+3358 AAATNEGLAGAEFE
-3372 LTGSD
+3372 LAGPD

-3382 LSTGAD
+3382 VSTGED
-3388 GTLNVEGLAWGTYTL
+3388 GSLSVAALAWGTYTVT
-3403 AETKAPDGYRLGAQ
+3403 ETKAPDGYRLGAQ
-3417 PYSATF
+3417 PYSKTF
-3423 EIGAHNADSAPSV
+3423 EIGAGNADSTPSV
-3436 DLGTVGNETIEIS
+3436 DLGTVGNEPIEVS
-3449 FTKLERYVESCSD
+3449 FAKLERYAESCSD

-3484 EDEACTRFS
+3484 DDEACTRIS
-3493 QTGDGADMKARSG
+3493 RTAGGEDLRARSG
-3506 ADGAVSFSPVKA
+3506 ADGTVSFSPVKA
-3518 GTHYLKE
+3518 GTYYLKE
-3525 TVVPDGRVSND
+3525 TVVPAGHVPSDAVH
-3536 TVYRLDV
+3536 RLDV
-3543 AADGTVERFA
+3543 AVDGAVERFA

-3576 KVSETDEGKV
+3576 KVSENDEGKV

-3600 PEARA
+3600 QGGELVRA
-3605 ASAFPGE
+3605 KVSLLAADTPLE
-3612 SDLQLIAKDVT
+3612 SGLQLVAKATTGAD
-3623 DASGYLVF
+3623 GYLAF
-3631 EGVLMDQEYV
+3631 KGVLMGQEYV
-3641 IEEIAAPDGS
+3641 IQELEAPDGS
-3651 LVSKHPIALTFAV
+3651 LVSKHPIVLSFAV
-3664 GDDGAPRLVSFDDGS
+3664 DGDGAPRLVSFDDGS
-3679 GTAEVDENGD
+3679 GTAEVDGNGD

-3722 GATVGEPWVS
+3722 GAAVGEPWMS
-3732 EADAGRRIEGVL
+3732 DASAGHQVEGVL

-3792 VPTASG
+3792 VPEAPIQAPTEAPAKPPGSRG
-3798 ETPQDPKKTPVPK
+3798 PF
-3811 WLAGLLA
+3811 GFLA
-3818 KTGDAPLGA
+3818 KTGDAPLGL
-3827 LAAAVALGAAGVAGA
+3827 LAVGATLAAAGVAA
-3842 VGVRRRRKRS
+3842 SVGVRRRRRRS

>member
-53 GAENAG
+53 EAESAG
-59 KPEAAPAGEEG
+59 EPEAAPAGEEG

-78 EGAEAPRAVSGLTVS
+78 EGAEAPRAVSELAVS
-93 GTWDADARIVTWVVR
+93 GTWDADARIVTWTVR
-108 MGEESVAAVD
+108 MGEESAAAVD

-137 RLGDVPTGF
+137 RLGDAPTGF
-146 DVSGTLSPGAA
+146 DVSGALSPGAA

-205 RLEVAEDAASLFD
+205 RLEVAEDAAPLFD
-218 VPAVEGRADV
+218 APAVEGRADV

-243 ETFEDGEVAEATPSA
+243 ETVEDGEVAEATPSA
-258 VPGDAPREGAEGN
+258 VPGDAPREGAEGS

-311 DFSNVPLA
+311 DFSSVPLA

-364 DIVSPTGEVLATYI
+364 DIVSPTGEVLATYTI
-378 IENNQ
+378 KNNQ

-434 YTFTAPKKSTDL
+434 YTFKAPKKSTDL
-446 VGIKKTGSY
+446 VGIEKTGSY
-455 NKDDATVTW
+455 NKGDATVTW

-485 DEYDKATQGEATVTG
+485 DEYDRATQGEATVTG

-530 LSVIVPVENAVL
+530 LSVTVPVENEVL

-554 MATMS
+554 AATMS

-572 GATGTATVPKYSF
+572 GTTGTATVPKYSF

-643 APDPEPSSTY
+643 APEPEPSSTY

-699 NTAWIAFKWPNGYGP
+699 NTAWIAYQWPNGYGP
-714 GEGTFKPID
+714 GEGAFKPID
-723 INTDF
+723 VNTDF

-740 DSSTGEITWRV
+740 DSSTGEITWRI

-762 GSIADV
+762 GAIADV
-768 IDDDQSYIADSVK
+768 IDDDQAYIAGSVK
-781 VVYRGVELTPDQL
+781 VVYRDAELTPDQL
-794 AGVFSYDET
+794 AGVFSYNEAFR
-803 LKLLT
+803 LLT
-808 FSFERVEYALND
+808 FSFERAEYALND
-820 VVIEYRTQALNFKDE
+820 VVIEYRTQALNFKGE

-843 NAANLVVNSEHGRF
+843 NAANLVVNSEHGTF

-880 VDDERGSAGYL
+880 VDDEHGSTGYL

-926 SLGSVAADE
+926 SLGSVVAGDWA
-935 WTIAEGDRA
+935 IAEGERA
-944 IKVTEF
+944 IKVTEL
-950 GKDGAEQDVTA
+950 GKDGAERDVTA
-961 SYDTTAWKDSR
+961 SYATDAWKDSR

-996 ENTVLQKL
+996 ENSVLQKL

-1018 SATAGSDDFA
+1018 TATAGSDDFA

-1055 DGSKQG
+1055 DGSQQG
-1061 DGELAYRININP
+1061 NGVLAYRININP

-1111 ADALGEAVDPSAW
+1111 ADALGEAVDSDTW

-1150 VLTYRAKVVGAA
+1150 VLTYSAKVVGAA

-1278 QFTTGAG
+1278 QFTTGAE

-1298 RLTSEMP
+1298 RLTSEMS
-1305 VLLKKTFELE
+1305 VLLEKTFELE
-1315 AGDALSDPRSSFR
+1315 AGDALSGPRSSFR

-1334 GFGGGKKVVVSMTGS
+1334 GFDGGKKVAVSVTGS
-1349 DGLYVYAPSGDN
+1349 DGSYAYAPSGDSF
-1361 LELVNSGADG
+1361 ELVNSGADG

-1406 RPVDDASP
+1406 RPADDASS

-1420 PGTGSDVGEAAAVEN
+1420 PGTGSDVGATTAVVNE
-1435 KKTSITVKKTTDA
+1435 KTSITVKKTTDE
-1448 DKSLDGAVL
+1448 DKSLEGAVL
-1457 AIHEDDAGTVGGVL
+1457 AIHEDDAGAVGDVL

-1477 EEFSV
+1477 EKYSV
-1482 AVGDASTYEW
+1482 TVGDASTYEW

-1502 WLCEDTMPDDK
+1502 WLCEDATPHDQ
-1513 TVGKFEDVRFCIDVH
+1513 TVGKFEDVRFSIDVH

-1536 KGAVAGSTLTVVD
+1536 KGTVTGSMLAVAD

-1555 VKKLDQWGKAVAGAT
+1555 VKKLDQWGKTVAGAT

-1576 NGDTWDEV
+1576 NGDTWENV

-1599 GLERGKRYRIVETAV
+1599 GLERGKRYCIVETAV

-1647 GDAPDSD
+1647 GDAPDGVA
-1654 GNGTFLNAHRGNNG
+1654 GNGIFLNAHRGNNG

-1680 EFAKQTDDGAPL
+1680 EFTKQTDDGAPL
-1692 AGVKFNLYRKAA
+1692 AGVKFNLYRKAS
-1704 VPGAADTL
+1704 VTGVADTL

-1717 FVSGRDGKVTTVGQ
+1717 FVSGGDGKVTTVGQ
-1731 ASMWNSVTGDWMSR
+1731 TSMWNSVARDWMSC

-1837 LAGTDANS
+1837 LTGADVNG
-1845 KSVSMTAISVAA
+1845 KSVSMTATSADT
-1857 GTEVRVADSAGTE
+1857 GTLVKATDSAGTE
-1870 HVYTTISDGEALFAN
+1870 HEYATTGDGEALFGN

-1890 YTVKETT
+1890 YVVKETV
-1897 PPSGYK
+1897 PPPGYK
-1903 LSAVELTV
+1903 LSAAELTV
-1911 TVGQGTAS
+1911 TVKQGAAS
-1919 ESYILNEGNAVVNEQ
+1919 ETYTLNEGNAVVNEQ
-1934 NEFTVSKQDAVTGS
+1934 NEFTVSKKDAATGEVLGG
-1948 ALSGATFKLEGEFA
+1948 AEFTLSGEFA
-1962 DGTEDPIEWTS
+1962 DGTDSLVWTS
-1973 GEGAEAIKGKLV
+1973 GDHAEAVAGKL
-1985 ASINKDR
+1985 IGDGR
-1992 VYMLT
+1992 VYTLE
-1997 ETSAPDHYVAAN
+1997 ETGVPQHYLAAPSL
-2009 RIELK
+2009 ELK
-2014 MDAAGQ
+2014 MDAEGA
-2020 LYQRSS
+2020 LYQRAPGATAWSRVEANALTVLNS
-2026 STSPWTKVASNGVV
+2026 
-2040 VKNQPVRGHVALTK
+2040 PVRGHVTLTK
-2054 SIADG
+2054 TVADDG
-2059 VDATVAGVQ
+2059 VGTVAGVE
-2068 FSLYKTG
+2068 FSLYKAGTDG
-2075 ADVGGVDLLIAEGL
+2075 ADLLVAAGL
-2089 ATDAAGTWTSVGK
+2089 ATDADGAWTSVGK
-2102 SALEN
+2102 DSTAN
-2107 PDTGQKLD
+2107 PDTGQMLD
-2115 KGLAVG
+2115 QGLAVG

-2127 TAATSDT
+2127 TAATPDT

-2142 EFEIADGNHYATTNT
+2142 EFEIADGNHYATTNAT
-2157 PVACGVENKAF
+2157 VACGAENKAF

-2187 AEFELAYTPAGGGA
+2187 AEFELTYTPAGGGA
-2201 AQTVPLTVEGGTFKA
+2201 AQTILLQDEGGTFKA
-2216 ADLKKGSYALEETK
+2216 TDLKKGSYALEETR
-2230 VPTGYEG
+2230 VPTGYE
-2237 AGAFKATFELADA
+2237 GAFKATFELADA
-2250 DDGATVAIGEGAAT
+2250 DDGLELAIGKGAAT
-2264 SAGPVEKEAGA
+2264 SAGPVEKKAGA
-2275 WTSAG
+2275 WSSAG

-2326 KLSVGDLAWGD
+2326 KLSVGDLAWG
-2337 YTLTEAKAP
+2337 
-2346 AGYRLGAEPYS
+2346 
-2357 AAFAIS
+2357 
-2363 AQSLAV
+2363 
-2369 DLGSVEN
+2369 
-2376 APTEISV
+2376 
-2383 AKVDNLDAPNPVSGA
+2383 
-2398 RLKLSGTFA
+2398 
-2407 DGKKEKEWVSDG
+2407 
-2419 TLKNFKT
+2419 
-2426 LLVVGEEYTLTEGGA
+2426 EYTLT
-2441 VAGYEALP
+2441 
-2449 GSVVFKLMQDGKIEL
+2449 
-2464 SSNPAY
+2464 
-2470 ADGTPAA
+2470 
-2477 VLDDG
+2477 
-2482 SVALSIRNMR
+2482 
-2492 LPGTVK
+2492 
-2498 LAKVDADD
+2498 
-2506 GSAPLDGAVFGLFD
+2506 
-2520 AEGDAKLGEFA
+2520 
-2531 TGRAYT
+2531 
-2537 GADDAEGAPAEPGSL
+2537 
-2552 SIAGLEWGGYYLQEL
+2552 
-2567 SSDGYV
+2567 
-2573 IPDARYPFSIGAGTP
+2573 
-2588 GMTADLGQ
+2588 
-2596 VANERTKASF
+2596 
-2606 SKVDAAE
+2606 
-2613 GDFVAGATLTLSG
+2613 
-2626 RFANPEADEVS
+2626 
-2637 WTSGTAAFNL
+2637 
-2647 AGRLVAGEAYELAET
+2647 
-2662 ARPDGYLALPGSV
+2662 
-2675 KLAVG
+2675 
-2680 SDGKLSVVQNQER
+2680 
-2693 ADGLLAASIAAD
+2693 
-2705 GTSLSLRNVE
+2705 
-2715 VYGSV
+2715 
-2720 ELVKSDAA
+2720 
-2728 GSPLEGISFELHK
+2728 
-2741 GLDGRGGLVQGGLVT
+2741 
-2756 DADGKVSVAGLP
+2756 
-2768 EGGYAFVETATR
+2768 
-2780 DDLVLDPNPV
+2780 
-2790 PVSIGTGDHG
+2790 
-2800 TTVSVAM
+2800 
-2807 ENKAFSASLVLHKLD
+2807 
-2822 GATGDALEG
+2822 
-2831 AEFELAYVPAG
+2831 
-2842 GGAAQTVP
+2842 
-2850 LTVEGG
+2850 
-2856 TFEATDLKKGSY
+2856 
-2868 ALAETKVPTGYEGA
+2868 
-2882 FAATFELADAD
+2882 
-2893 DGLELVIKQGAAT
+2893 
-2906 SAGDVEKEAG
+2906 
-2916 AWTGAGVENA
+2916 
-2926 RIPGSMSLAK
+2926 
-2936 VAAGTEEGLEGA
+2936 
-2948 EFSLTGPDGSTA
+2948 
-2960 TLTTGADGK
+2960 
-2969 ASASGLAWGAYS
+2969 
-2981 LVETKAPAGY
+2981 ETKAPAGY
-2991 RLGAEPYSATFAI
+2991 RLGAEPYSATFTI
-3004 GAENLA
+3004 GAQSLA
-3010 VDLGSVENVKT
+3010 VDLGSVENAKT
-3021 RFAVAKTDGDGS
+3021 SISIAKTDDDGG

-3041 LAGAFADGET
+3041 LSGTFADGTTET
-3051 EKEWTS
+3051 EWTS
-3057 ENDAKVFEGL
+3057 EADARVFEGAL
-3067 LIVGNTY
+3067 VVGEEYT
-3074 ALTETDRL
+3074 LTETGRL
-3082 GGYLT
+3082 SGYRT
-3087 WSGQVS
+3087 WSGHVS

-3112 TVSADGLGIS
+3112 AVSADGLRLS
-3122 LSNARIVASAELTK
+3122 LSNTRIVANVELTK
-3136 TRDSAGPLEGVTF
+3136 TRDGAGPLEGVTF

-3167 AMGKVRVSGLP
+3167 ATGKVKVSGLP

-3190 DDAVVDG
+3190 DDAVADG
-3197 THQTFS
+3197 AHQAFS
-3203 IGEQDHGKTVPV
+3203 IGEQDHGKTVAV
-3215 TMDNSS
+3215 AMDNSS
-3221 FNTVV
+3221 FTTVV

-3247 KQAADGSFVPVGSPL
+3247 KQAADGSFAPVGSPL

-3276 RGTYRIQE
+3276 KGTYRIQE

-3340 GGKVANERKLGSM
+3340 GGKVANERKLGSV
-3353 ALAKV
+3353 ALTKV
-3358 DGVTGSPLAGAEFE
+3358 AAGTDEGLAGAEFE
-3372 LTGSD
+3372 LTGPD
-3377 GSIAT
+3377 GSVAT
-3382 LSTGAD
+3382 VTTGAD
-3388 GTLNVEGLAWGTYTL
+3388 GSLSVAPLAWGAYTVT
-3403 AETKAPDGYRLGAQ
+3403 ETKAPDGYRLGAQ
-3417 PYSATF
+3417 PYSKTF
-3423 EIGAHNADSAPSV
+3423 EIGAGNADSTPSV
-3436 DLGTVGNETIEIS
+3436 DLGTVGNEPIEVS
-3449 FTKLERYVESCSD
+3449 FAKLERYVESCSD

-3484 EDEACTRFS
+3484 DDEACTRVS
-3493 QTGDGADMKARSG
+3493 RTAGGEDLRARSG
-3506 ADGAVSFSPVKA
+3506 ADGAVSFSPVTA
-3518 GTHYLKE
+3518 GTYYLKE
-3525 TVVPDGRVSND
+3525 TVVPAGHVPSDAVH
-3536 TVYRLDV
+3536 RLDV
-3543 AADGTVERFA
+3543 AVDGTVERFA

-3576 KVSETDEGKV
+3576 KVSENDEGKV

-3612 SDLQLIAKDVT
+3612 SGLQLVAKATTGAD
-3623 DASGYLVF
+3623 GYLVF
-3631 EGVLMDQEYV
+3631 EGVLMDREYV
-3641 IEEIAAPDGS
+3641 IQELEAPDGS

-3763 AEDVAFT
+3763 AEDVTFT

-3792 VPTASG
+3792 VPEVPAKPSASRG
-3798 ETPQDPKKTPVPK
+3798 PF
-3811 WLAGLLA
+3811 GFLA
-3818 KTGDAPLGA
+3818 KTGDAPLGLLA
-3827 LAAAVALGAAGVAGA
+3827 VGATLAAAGIAAS
-3842 VGVRRRRKRS
+3842 VGVRRRRRRS

>member
-53 GAENAG
+53 EAESAG
-59 KPEAAPAGEEG
+59 EPEAAPAGEEG
-70 PAGAAEPE
+70 PAGAAESE

-93 GTWDADARIVTWVVR
+93 GTWDADAHIVTWTVR
-108 MGEESVAAVD
+108 MGEESAAAVD

-137 RLGDVPTGF
+137 RLGDAPTGF
-146 DVSGTLSPGAA
+146 DVSGALSPGAA

-205 RLEVAEDAASLFD
+205 RLEVAEDAAPLFD
-218 VPAVEGRADV
+218 APAVEGRADV

-243 ETFEDGEVAEATPSA
+243 ETVEDGEVAEATPSA
-258 VPGDAPREGAEGN
+258 VPGDAPREGAEGS

-311 DFSNVPLA
+311 DFSSVPLA

-353 IFTVADSTFAQ
+353 IFTVADSPFAQ
-364 DIVSPTGEVLATYI
+364 DIVSPTGEVLATYT

-415 LQSDAP
+415 LQTDAP

-446 VGIKKTGSY
+446 VGIEKTGSY
-455 NKDDATVTW
+455 NKGDATVTW

-472 ESAGVPLK
+472 GSAGVPLK

-485 DEYDKATQGEATVTG
+485 DEYDRATQGEATVTG
-500 PDGDALAIEQTDA
+500 PDGDVLAIEQTDT

-520 ADSTA
+520 ADSAA

-530 LSVIVPVENAVL
+530 LSVTVPVENEVL

-554 MATMS
+554 TATMS

-628 GTLRLDGMPVTVHAS
+628 KTLRLDGMPVTVHAS
-643 APDPEPSSTY
+643 APDPAPSSTY

-699 NTAWIAFKWPNGYGP
+699 NTAWIAYQWPNGYGP
-714 GEGTFKPID
+714 GEGAFKPID
-723 INTDF
+723 VNTDF

-740 DSSTGEITWRV
+740 DSSTGEITWRI

-762 GSIADV
+762 GAIADV
-768 IDDDQSYIADSVK
+768 IDDDQAYIAGSVK
-781 VVYRGVELTPDQL
+781 VVYRDAELTPDQL
-794 AGVFSYDET
+794 AGVFSYDEA

-808 FSFERVEYALND
+808 FSFERAEYALND

-843 NAANLVVNSEHGRF
+843 NAANLVVRSEHGTF

-880 VDDERGSAGYL
+880 VDDERGSTGYL

-911 DLNALVTDVR
+911 DLSAIVTDVR
-921 AADGT
+921 AADGA
-926 SLGSVAADE
+926 SLGFVTADE
-935 WTIAEGDRA
+935 WAIAEGDRA
-944 IKVTEF
+944 IKVTEL

-961 SYDTTAWKDSR
+961 SYDTAAWKDSR

-996 ENTVLQKL
+996 ENSVLQKL

-1055 DGSKQG
+1055 DGSQQG
-1061 DGELAYRININP
+1061 NGVLAYRININP

-1111 ADALGEAVDPSAW
+1111 ADALGEAVDSDTW

-1150 VLTYRAKVVGAA
+1150 VLTYSAKVVGAA

-1298 RLTSEMP
+1298 RLTSEVL
-1305 VLLKKTFELE
+1305 VLLEKTFELE
-1315 AGDALSDPRSSFR
+1315 ASDALSGPRSSFR

-1334 GFGGGKKVVVSMTGS
+1334 GFDGGKKVAVSVTGS
-1349 DGLYVYAPSGDN
+1349 DGSYAYAPSGDN
-1361 LELVNSGADG
+1361 FELVNAGADG

-1406 RPVDDASP
+1406 RPADGSS
-1414 WSVDYA
+1414 WLVDYA
-1420 PGTGSDVGEAAAVEN
+1420 PGTGSDVGEAAAVVNE
-1435 KKTSITVKKTTDA
+1435 KTSITVKKTTDE
-1448 DKSLDGAVL
+1448 DKSLEGAVL
-1457 AIHEDDAGTVGGVL
+1457 AIHEDDAGAVGNVL

-1477 EEFSV
+1477 EKYSV
-1482 AVGDASTYEW
+1482 TVGDASTYEW

-1502 WLCEDTMPDDK
+1502 WLCEDKTPHDP
-1513 TVGKFEDVRFCIDVH
+1513 TVGRFEDVRFSIDVH

-1536 KGAVAGSTLTVVD
+1536 KGTVTGSTLAVAD

-1555 VKKLDQWGKAVAGAT
+1555 VKKIDQWGKTVAGAT

-1576 NGDTWDEV
+1576 NGDAWDKV
-1584 GGAQESPAAGELSFD
+1584 GDAQESPAAGELSFD

-1647 GDAPDSD
+1647 GDAPDGVA
-1654 GNGTFLNAHRGNNG
+1654 GNGTFLNAHHGNNG

-1680 EFAKQTDDGAPL
+1680 EFTKQTDDGAPL

-1757 VTHGDFVFDSADP
+1757 ATHGDFVFDDADP

-1793 KVSFGDVITVTKGNG
+1793 KVSFGDVVVVTKGNG

-1827 GLALNGAVFT
+1827 GRALNGAVFT
-1837 LAGTDANS
+1837 LTGADVNG
-1845 KSVSMTAISVAA
+1845 KSVSMTATSADA
-1857 GTEVRVADSAGTE
+1857 GTVVEATDSAGTE
-1870 HVYTTISDGEALFAN
+1870 HVYTTTGDGEALFGN

-1890 YTVKETT
+1890 YIVKETV
-1897 PPSGYK
+1897 PPPGYK
-1903 LSAVELTV
+1903 LSAAELTV
-1911 TVGQGTAS
+1911 TVKQGTAS
-1919 ESYILNEGNAVVNEQ
+1919 ETYTLNKGDAVVNEQ
-1934 NEFTVSKQDAVTGS
+1934 NEFTVSKKDAATGE
-1948 ALSGATFKLEGEFA
+1948 ALGGAEFTLSGEFA
-1962 DGTEDPIEWTS
+1962 DGTDPLVWTS
-1973 GEGAEAIKGKLV
+1973 GDHAEAVAGKLI
-1985 ASINKDR
+1985 ASTAGDER
-1992 VYMLT
+1992 VYTLE
-1997 ETSAPDHYVAAN
+1997 ETGVPQHYLAAPSL
-2009 RIELK
+2009 ELK
-2014 MDAAGQ
+2014 MDAEGA
-2020 LYQRSS
+2020 LYQRAPGATAWSR
-2026 STSPWTKVASNGVV
+2026 VEASALTVLNS
-2040 VKNQPVRGHVALTK
+2040 PVRGHVTLTK
-2054 SIADG
+2054 TVADDG
-2059 VDATVAGVQ
+2059 VGTVAGVE
-2068 FSLYKTG
+2068 FSLYKAG
-2075 ADVGGVDLLIAEGL
+2075 ADGADLLVAAGL
-2089 ATDAAGTWTSVGK
+2089 ATDTAGTWTSVGK
-2102 SALEN
+2102 GSTAN
-2107 PDTGQKLD
+2107 PDTGQMLD
-2115 KGLAVG
+2115 QGLAVG

-2127 TAATSDT
+2127 TAATPDT
-2134 VLDSDARH
+2134 VLDGDARH
-2142 EFEIADGNHYATTNT
+2142 EFEIADGNHYATTNAA
-2157 PVACGVENKAF
+2157 VACGAKNKAF

-2187 AEFELAYTPAGGGA
+2187 AEFELMYTPEGGGA

-2216 ADLKKGSYALEETK
+2216 ADLKKGSYALEETR

-2250 DDGATVAIGEGAAT
+2250 DDGLELAIGEGAAT
-2264 SAGPVEKEAGA
+2264 SAGPVEKKAGA

-2303 EGAEFRLAGPDGYVA
+2303 EGASFRLAGPDGYVA
-2318 DLATDADG
+2318 DLVTDADG
-2326 KLSVGDLAWGD
+2326 KLSVGDLAWG
-2337 YTLTEAKAP
+2337 E
-2346 AGYRLGAEPYS
+2346 
-2357 AAFAIS
+2357 
-2363 AQSLAV
+2363 
-2369 DLGSVEN
+2369 
-2376 APTEISV
+2376 
-2383 AKVDNLDAPNPVSGA
+2383 
-2398 RLKLSGTFA
+2398 
-2407 DGKKEKEWVSDG
+2407 
-2419 TLKNFKT
+2419 
-2426 LLVVGEEYTLTEGGA
+2426 
-2441 VAGYEALP
+2441 
-2449 GSVVFKLMQDGKIEL
+2449 
-2464 SSNPAY
+2464 
-2470 ADGTPAA
+2470 
-2477 VLDDG
+2477 
-2482 SVALSIRNMR
+2482 
-2492 LPGTVK
+2492 
-2498 LAKVDADD
+2498 
-2506 GSAPLDGAVFGLFD
+2506 
-2520 AEGDAKLGEFA
+2520 
-2531 TGRAYT
+2531 
-2537 GADDAEGAPAEPGSL
+2537 
-2552 SIAGLEWGGYYLQEL
+2552 
-2567 SSDGYV
+2567 
-2573 IPDARYPFSIGAGTP
+2573 
-2588 GMTADLGQ
+2588 
-2596 VANERTKASF
+2596 
-2606 SKVDAAE
+2606 
-2613 GDFVAGATLTLSG
+2613 
-2626 RFANPEADEVS
+2626 
-2637 WTSGTAAFNL
+2637 
-2647 AGRLVAGEAYELAET
+2647 
-2662 ARPDGYLALPGSV
+2662 
-2675 KLAVG
+2675 
-2680 SDGKLSVVQNQER
+2680 
-2693 ADGLLAASIAAD
+2693 
-2705 GTSLSLRNVE
+2705 
-2715 VYGSV
+2715 
-2720 ELVKSDAA
+2720 
-2728 GSPLEGISFELHK
+2728 
-2741 GLDGRGGLVQGGLVT
+2741 
-2756 DADGKVSVAGLP
+2756 
-2768 EGGYAFVETATR
+2768 
-2780 DDLVLDPNPV
+2780 
-2790 PVSIGTGDHG
+2790 
-2800 TTVSVAM
+2800 
-2807 ENKAFSASLVLHKLD
+2807 
-2822 GATGDALEG
+2822 
-2831 AEFELAYVPAG
+2831 
-2842 GGAAQTVP
+2842 
-2850 LTVEGG
+2850 
-2856 TFEATDLKKGSY
+2856 
-2868 ALAETKVPTGYEGA
+2868 
-2882 FAATFELADAD
+2882 
-2893 DGLELVIKQGAAT
+2893 
-2906 SAGDVEKEAG
+2906 
-2916 AWTGAGVENA
+2916 
-2926 RIPGSMSLAK
+2926 
-2936 VAAGTEEGLEGA
+2936 
-2948 EFSLTGPDGSTA
+2948 
-2960 TLTTGADGK
+2960 
-2969 ASASGLAWGAYS
+2969 YS
-2981 LVETKAPAGY
+2981 LVEAKAPAGY

-3004 GAENLA
+3004 GAESLA
-3010 VDLGSVENVKT
+3010 VDLGSVENAKT
-3021 RFAVAKTDGDGS
+3021 SISIAKTDDDGG
-3033 PLAGAHLK
+3033 PLAGARLR
-3041 LAGAFADGET
+3041 LSGTFADGTTET
-3051 EKEWTS
+3051 EWTS
-3057 ENDAKVFEGL
+3057 GVDARLFEGAL
-3067 LIVGNTY
+3067 VAGEEYT
-3074 ALTETDRL
+3074 LTETGRL
-3082 GGYLT
+3082 SGYRT
-3087 WSGQVS
+3087 WSGHVS

-3112 TVSADGLGIS
+3112 AVSADGLRLS
-3122 LSNARIVASAELTK
+3122 LSNTRIVANVELTK
-3136 TRDSAGPLEGVTF
+3136 TRDGAGPLEGVTF

-3167 AMGKVRVSGLP
+3167 AAGKVRVSGLP

-3190 DDAVVDG
+3190 DDAVADG
-3197 THQTFS
+3197 AHQAFS
-3203 IGEQDHGKTVPV
+3203 IGEQDHGKTVAV
-3215 TMDNSS
+3215 VMDNSS
-3221 FNTVV
+3221 FTTVV

-3262 ATNEHGAVAFTLTE
+3262 ATNEHGAAAFVLTE
-3276 RGTYRIQE
+3276 KGTYRIQE

-3306 NTAAFQGAELK
+3306 NTAAFQDAELK

-3340 GGKVANERKLGSM
+3340 GGKVANERKLGSV
-3353 ALAKV
+3353 ALTKV
-3358 DGVTGSPLAGAEFE
+3358 AAGTDEGLAGAEFE
-3372 LTGSD
+3372 LTGPD
-3377 GSIAT
+3377 GSVAT
-3382 LSTGAD
+3382 VTTGAD
-3388 GTLNVEGLAWGTYTL
+3388 GSLSVAPLAWGAYTVT
-3403 AETKAPDGYRLGAQ
+3403 ETKAPDGYRLGAQ
-3417 PYSATF
+3417 PYSKTF
-3423 EIGAHNADSAPSV
+3423 EIGAGNADSTPSV
-3436 DLGTVGNETIEIS
+3436 DLGTVGNEPIEVS
-3449 FTKLERYVESCSD
+3449 FAKLERYVESCSD

-3484 EDEACTRFS
+3484 DDEACTRVS
-3493 QTGDGADMKARSG
+3493 RTAGGEDLRARSG
-3506 ADGAVSFSPVKA
+3506 ADGAVSFSPVTA
-3518 GTHYLKE
+3518 GTYYLKE
-3525 TVVPDGRVSND
+3525 TVVPAGHVPSDAVH
-3536 TVYRLDV
+3536 RLDV
-3543 AADGTVERFA
+3543 AVDGTVERFA

-3576 KVSETDEGKV
+3576 KVSENDEGKV

-3612 SDLQLIAKDVT
+3612 SGLQLVAKATTGAD
-3623 DASGYLVF
+3623 GYLVF
-3631 EGVLMDQEYV
+3631 EGVLMDREYV
-3641 IEEIAAPDGS
+3641 IQELEAPDGS

-3664 GDDGAPRLVSFDDGS
+3664 GDDGASRLVSFDDGS

-3792 VPTASG
+3792 VPEVPVQAPTEVPAKPSASRG
-3798 ETPQDPKKTPVPK
+3798 PF
-3811 WLAGLLA
+3811 GFLA
-3818 KTGDAPLGA
+3818 KTGDAPLGLLA
-3827 LAAAVALGAAGVAGA
+3827 VGATLAAAGIAAS
-3842 VGVRRRRKRS
+3842 VGVRRRRRS